1 MPIRMTGLNSGLNTE
16 SIVAAL
22 MSAQRTKQT
31 KVENKK
37 TKLEWKKELWTSM
50 NTKIYDFYTKSLS
63 KMRLKSNYMTK
74 AASSS
79 NTTKVVAKAS
89 TKAATGT
96 YTVKVNKLASTQAV
110 TSGKLNTVTV
120 KNDTNQDVE
129 VAATSETKLQD
140 LKDTNGNKTFTNG
153 TQIKIE
159 NDANKKTVYLDVD
172 ENTTIQDFLDKC
184 TSAGLTAT
192 FDEKQQR
199 FFINSE
205 KSGAGNA
212 FKITSSTITDLD
224 QQKATDDLKKKIGY
238 NNLSSSDKA
247 AVDTILYGMRN
258 NPTAAISAEDQTKLE
273 ELAAANA
280 ENEAS
285 QKANAYVRDTDAKTA
300 AQAQYNTDLSNWT
313 QIDNTPGI
321 TLEMDFL
328 NHRGQNLLV
337 GANQP
342 DIDKAREAVI
352 KNMTEAEFT
361 ENFDSKYKTKVD
373 SYMTTG
379 ISGKGSDYDFDNST
393 VRSTNAKTAVDSLIT
408 AYKSAFTS
416 TSAPTEDGTALA
428 ALGLSNITGEDVAE
442 KIEKIDPSTGK
453 PVIDPSTGKPE
464 MVKNGVGMVV
474 IAAKDTEVEYNGA
487 TLTSNTT
494 NISVSGLEL
503 EILGETEGETVNITV
518 TNDVSG
524 IYDTIKDFLSEYNA
538 LLKEMNSYY
547 NADSAKGYDVLSD
560 DEKEAMKDS
569 EVEKW
574 EDKIKDS
581 LLRRDSTLNSIIS
594 SFRNKMMGTFTASN
608 GRTYS
613 LSSIGI
619 STSGD
624 YAEGGLLHI
633 KGDEDDAE
641 YADDKNILKQM
652 LEEDP
657 DTVTEIF
664 THLTSNLY
672 EDLQK
677 KMSRTPLSSALTFY
691 NDKEMNSQL
700 SDYKTR
706 IAKLETKFNDME
718 DRYYKQFTAM
728 EKAMANMQS
737 QQNSLASYL
746 GG

>member
-22 MSAQRTKQT
+22 MSAQRTKMT

-37 TKLEWKKELWTSM
+37 TKLEWKKDIWSSL

-96 YTVKVNKLASTQAV
+96 YTVKVNKLASTQYV
-110 TSGKLNTVTV
+110 SSGKLNKV
-120 KNDTNQDVE
+120 KVDDGNGNQVD
-129 VAATSETKLQD
+129 ADATSKTKLKD
-140 LKDTNGNKTFTNG
+140 LKDTSGNPTFTNG

-159 NDANKKTVYLDVD
+159 NGANGQTVYLDVN
-172 ENTTIQDFLDKC
+172 EETTIQDFLDKC
-184 TSAGLTAT
+184 TSVGLTAT

-199 FFINSE
+199 LFLSSE
-205 KSGAGNA
+205 KSGEGNA
-212 FKITSSTITDLD
+212 FKITSSELSSN
-224 QQKATDDLKKKIGY
+224 QQQASNDLKTLVGY
-238 NNLSSSDKA
+238 KGLSSADK
-247 AVDTILYGMRN
+247 
-258 NPTAAISAEDQTKLE
+258 
-273 ELAAANA
+273 
-280 ENEAS
+280 
-285 QKANAYVRDTDAKTA
+285 
-300 AQAQYNTDLSNWT
+300 
-313 QIDNTPGI
+313 
-321 TLEMDFL
+321 
-328 NHRGQNLLV
+328 
-337 GANQP
+337 
-342 DIDKAREAVI
+342 
-352 KNMTEAEFT
+352 
-361 ENFDSKYKTKVD
+361 
-373 SYMTTG
+373 
-379 ISGKGSDYDFDNST
+379 ST
-393 VRSTNAKTAVDSLIT
+393 VDSLLAGLQNGTVTVADATQKLQEIGKAGVESDAEKKANRFYYDVANKAAGDALSAAAAAAGQSEADYLKANGYSNLDVTDSAAVAGAKASYIDNKTTELLGTQQYKNDIAAAIQNGISSTDVQNKLPGTPSTDDFLYTFDDIT
-408 AYKSAFTS
+408 TRTNNITNGIAIATQNYYTEMHANASDANASGSALASLGLTNF
-416 TSAPTEDGTALA
+416 DGTTEIKENDA
-428 ALGLSNITGEDVAE
+428 AN
-442 KIEKIDPSTGK
+442 
-453 PVIDPSTGKPE
+453 
-464 MVKNGVGMVV
+464 NGTGMVV

-503 EILGETEGETVNITV
+503 EILGTTEGETVNITV

-608 GRTYS
+608 GKTYS

-633 KGDEDDAE
+633 RGDEDDAE
-641 YADDKNILKQM
+641 YADEKNVLKQL

-657 DTVTEIF
+657 DAVTDVF
-664 THLTSNLY
+664 THLTESLY
-672 EDLQK
+672 TDLQN

-706 IAKLETKFNDME
+706 ISKLEAKFNEME

>member
-22 MSAQRTKQT
+22 MSAQRTKMT

-37 TKLEWKKELWTSM
+37 TKLEWKKDIWSSL

-96 YTVKVNKLASTQAV
+96 YTVKVNKLASTQYV
-110 TSGKLNTVTV
+110 SSGKLNKV
-120 KNDTNQDVE
+120 KVDDGNGNQVD
-129 VAATSETKLQD
+129 ADATSKTKLKD
-140 LKDTNGNKTFTNG
+140 LKDTSGNPTFTNG

-159 NDANKKTVYLDVD
+159 NGANGQTVYLDVN
-172 ENTTIQDFLDKC
+172 EETTIQDFLDKC
-184 TSAGLTAT
+184 TSVGLTAT

-199 FFINSE
+199 LFLSSE
-205 KSGAGNA
+205 KSGEGNA
-212 FKITSSTITDLD
+212 FKITSSELSSN
-224 QQKATDDLKKKIGY
+224 QQQASNDLKTLVGY
-238 NNLSSSDKA
+238 KGLSSADK
-247 AVDTILYGMRN
+247 
-258 NPTAAISAEDQTKLE
+258 
-273 ELAAANA
+273 
-280 ENEAS
+280 
-285 QKANAYVRDTDAKTA
+285 
-300 AQAQYNTDLSNWT
+300 
-313 QIDNTPGI
+313 
-321 TLEMDFL
+321 
-328 NHRGQNLLV
+328 
-337 GANQP
+337 
-342 DIDKAREAVI
+342 
-352 KNMTEAEFT
+352 
-361 ENFDSKYKTKVD
+361 
-373 SYMTTG
+373 
-379 ISGKGSDYDFDNST
+379 ST
-393 VRSTNAKTAVDSLIT
+393 VDSLLAGLQNGTVTVADATQKLQEIGKAGVESDAEKKANRFYYDVANKAAGDALSAAAADAGQSEADYLKANGYSNLDVTDSAAVAGAKASYIDNKTTELLGTQQYKDDIAAAIQNGISSADVQSKLPGTSSTDEFLYTFDDIT
-408 AYKSAFTS
+408 TRTNNITNGIATATQNYYKEMHDNASDANASGSALASLGLTNF
-416 TSAPTEDGTALA
+416 DGTTEIKENDA
-428 ALGLSNITGEDVAE
+428 AN
-442 KIEKIDPSTGK
+442 
-453 PVIDPSTGKPE
+453 
-464 MVKNGVGMVV
+464 NGTGMVV

-503 EILGETEGETVNITV
+503 EILGTTEGETVNITV

-608 GRTYS
+608 GKTYS

-633 KGDEDDAE
+633 RGDEDDAE
-641 YADDKNILKQM
+641 YADEKNVLKQL

-657 DTVTEIF
+657 DAVTDVF
-664 THLTSNLY
+664 THLTESLY
-672 EDLQK
+672 TDLQK

-706 IAKLETKFNDME
+706 ISKLEAKFNEME

>member
-22 MSAQRTKQT
+22 MSAQRTKMT

-37 TKLEWKKELWTSM
+37 TKLEWKKDIWSSL

-96 YTVKVNKLASTQAV
+96 YTVKVNKLASTQYV
-110 TSGKLNTVTV
+110 SSGKLNKV
-120 KNDTNQDVE
+120 KVDDGNGNQVD
-129 VAATSETKLQD
+129 ADATSKTKLKD
-140 LKDTNGNKTFTNG
+140 LKDTSGNPTFTNG

-159 NDANKKTVYLDVD
+159 NGANGQTVYLDVN
-172 ENTTIQDFLDKC
+172 EETTIQDFLDKC
-184 TSAGLTAT
+184 TSVGLTAT

-199 FFINSE
+199 LFLSSE
-205 KSGAGNA
+205 KSGEGNA
-212 FKITSSTITDLD
+212 FKITSSELSSN
-224 QQKATDDLKKKIGY
+224 QQQASNDLKTLVGY
-238 NNLSSSDKA
+238 KGLSSADK
-247 AVDTILYGMRN
+247 
-258 NPTAAISAEDQTKLE
+258 
-273 ELAAANA
+273 
-280 ENEAS
+280 
-285 QKANAYVRDTDAKTA
+285 
-300 AQAQYNTDLSNWT
+300 
-313 QIDNTPGI
+313 
-321 TLEMDFL
+321 
-328 NHRGQNLLV
+328 
-337 GANQP
+337 
-342 DIDKAREAVI
+342 
-352 KNMTEAEFT
+352 
-361 ENFDSKYKTKVD
+361 
-373 SYMTTG
+373 
-379 ISGKGSDYDFDNST
+379 ST
-393 VRSTNAKTAVDSLIT
+393 VDSLLAGLQNGTVTVADATQKLQEIGKAGVESDAEKKANRFYYDVANKAAGDALSAAAAAVGQSEANYLKANGYSNLDVTDSAAVAGAKASYIDNKTTELLGTQQYKDDIAAAIQNGISSTDVQNKLPGTSSTDEFLYTFDDIT
-408 AYKSAFTS
+408 TRTNNITNGIATATQNYYTEMHDNASNANASGSALASLGLTNF
-416 TSAPTEDGTALA
+416 DGTTEIKENDA
-428 ALGLSNITGEDVAE
+428 AN
-442 KIEKIDPSTGK
+442 
-453 PVIDPSTGKPE
+453 
-464 MVKNGVGMVV
+464 NGTGMVV

-503 EILGETEGETVNITV
+503 EILGTTEGETVNITV

-608 GRTYS
+608 GKTYS

-633 KGDEDDAE
+633 RGDEDDAE
-641 YADDKNILKQM
+641 YADEKNVLKQL

-657 DTVTEIF
+657 DAVTDVF
-664 THLTSNLY
+664 THLTESLY
-672 EDLQK
+672 TDLQN

-706 IAKLETKFNDME
+706 ISKLEAKFNEME

>member
-159 NDANKKTVYLDVD
+159 NDANGKKVYLDVD

-212 FKITSSTITDLD
+212 FKITSSTITDSG
-224 QQKATDDLKKKIGY
+224 QQTATDNLKKKIGY
-238 NNLSSSDKA
+238 SNLSSSDKA

-285 QKANAYVRDTDAKTA
+285 QKANAYVCDTDAKTA
-300 AQAQYNTDLSNWT
+300 AQTQYDNDLINWT

-321 TLEMDFL
+321 TKEMDFL
-328 NHRGQNLLV
+328 NHRGQNLS
-337 GANQP
+337 ASSTTAEFNEA
-342 DIDKAREAVI
+342 KEAVI
-352 KNMTEAEFT
+352 KNMTESEFT

-373 SYMTTG
+373 SYMTNG
-379 ISGKGSDYDFDNST
+379 ISGKGTDYDFDAAS
-393 VRSTNAKTAVDSLIT
+393 VRSANAKTAVDGLIT
-408 AYKSAFTS
+408 AYQTAFNNV
-416 TSAPTEDGTALA
+416 SAPTEDGSALA
-428 ALGLSNITGEDVAE
+428 ALGLSNVDGTAVSEQKDASGNILGT
-442 KIEKIDPSTGK
+442 
-453 PVIDPSTGKPE
+453 
-464 MVKNGVGMVV
+464 GMVV
-474 IAAKDTEVEYNGA
+474 IDAKDTEVEYNGA

>member
-22 MSAQRTKQT
+22 MSAQRTKMT

-37 TKLEWKKELWTSM
+37 TKLEWKKDIWSSL

-96 YTVKVNKLASTQAV
+96 YTVKVNKLASTQYV
-110 TSGKLNTVTV
+110 SSGKLNKV
-120 KNDTNQDVE
+120 KVDDGNGNQVD
-129 VAATSETKLQD
+129 ADATSKTKLKD
-140 LKDTNGNKTFTNG
+140 LKDTSGNPTFTNG

-159 NDANKKTVYLDVD
+159 NGANGQTVYLDVN
-172 ENTTIQDFLDKC
+172 EETTIQDFLDKC
-184 TSAGLTAT
+184 TSVGLTAT

-199 FFINSE
+199 LFLSSE
-205 KSGAGNA
+205 KSGEGNA
-212 FKITSSTITDLD
+212 FKITSSELSSN
-224 QQKATDDLKKKIGY
+224 QQQASNDLKTLVGY
-238 NNLSSSDKA
+238 KGLSSADK
-247 AVDTILYGMRN
+247 
-258 NPTAAISAEDQTKLE
+258 
-273 ELAAANA
+273 
-280 ENEAS
+280 
-285 QKANAYVRDTDAKTA
+285 
-300 AQAQYNTDLSNWT
+300 
-313 QIDNTPGI
+313 
-321 TLEMDFL
+321 
-328 NHRGQNLLV
+328 
-337 GANQP
+337 
-342 DIDKAREAVI
+342 
-352 KNMTEAEFT
+352 
-361 ENFDSKYKTKVD
+361 
-373 SYMTTG
+373 
-379 ISGKGSDYDFDNST
+379 ST
-393 VRSTNAKTAVDSLIT
+393 VDSLLAGLQNGTVTVADATQKLQEIGKAGVESDAEKKANRFYYDVANKAAGDALSAAAADAGQSEADYLNANGYSNLDVTDSAAVAGAKASYIDNKTTELLGTQQYKDDIAAAIQNGISSADVQSKLPGTPSTDEFLYTFDDIT
-408 AYKSAFTS
+408 TRTNNITNGIATATQNYYTEMHDNASDANASGSALASLGLTNF
-416 TSAPTEDGTALA
+416 DGTTEIKENDA
-428 ALGLSNITGEDVAE
+428 AN
-442 KIEKIDPSTGK
+442 
-453 PVIDPSTGKPE
+453 
-464 MVKNGVGMVV
+464 NGTGMVV

-503 EILGETEGETVNITV
+503 EILGTTEGETVNITV

-608 GRTYS
+608 GKTYS

-633 KGDEDDAE
+633 RGDEDDAE
-641 YADDKNILKQM
+641 YADEKNVLKQL

-657 DTVTEIF
+657 DAVTDVF
-664 THLTSNLY
+664 THLTESLY
-672 EDLQK
+672 TDLQK

-706 IAKLETKFNDME
+706 ISKLEAKFNEME

>member
-37 TKLEWKKELWTSM
+37 TKLEWKKDLWSSL

-110 TSGKLNTVTV
+110 TSGKLNKV
-120 KNDTNQDVE
+120 KVDDGNGNLVDAD
-129 VAATSETKLQD
+129 ATSKTKLVD
-140 LKDTNGNKTFTNG
+140 LKAKDSGGNLVSTFTNG
-153 TQIKIE
+153 TQIKVE
-159 NDANKKTVYLDVD
+159 NDANGKTVYLDVD

-184 TSAGLTAT
+184 TSARLTAT

-212 FKITSSTITDLD
+212 FKITSSTITDST
-224 QQKATDDLKKKIGY
+224 QQTATDNLKKEIGY
-238 NNLSSSDKA
+238 NNLSASDRV
-247 AVDTILYGMRN
+247 AVDTILAGMRD
-258 NPTAAISAEDQTKLE
+258 NPSATLSADAQTKLE

-280 ENEAS
+280 ETVAA
-285 QKANAYVRDTDAKTA
+285 QKANAYVYDTVAKPK
-300 AQAQYNTDLSNWT
+300 AQTDYNTELMNWT
-313 QIDNTPGI
+313 PIDTTVSPEI
-321 TLEMDFL
+321 DFL
-328 NHRGQNLLV
+328 NHRGQNLAA
-337 GANQP
+337 GA
-342 DIDKAREAVI
+342 DATEIAKAKEAVI
-352 KNMTEAEFT
+352 ENMARADFAE
-361 ENFDSKYKTKVD
+361 DPSSSYKTAID
-373 SYMTTG
+373 SYIQNGITG
-379 ISGKGSDYDFDNST
+379 QGADYNFSSAANRPNES
-393 VRSTNAKTAVDSLIT
+393 KTAVGNAIT
-408 AYKSAFTS
+408 AYTNAFTS
-416 TSAPTEDGTALA
+416 NPAPAEDGSALA
-428 ALGLSNITGEDVAE
+428 SLGLSNVDGTAVSEQKDESGNILGT
-442 KIEKIDPSTGK
+442 
-453 PVIDPSTGKPE
+453 
-464 MVKNGVGMVV
+464 GMVV
-474 IAAKDTEVEYNGA
+474 IDAKDTEVEYNGA
-487 TLTSNTT
+487 TLKSNTT
-494 NISVSGLEL
+494 NISVAGLDL

-641 YADDKNILKQM
+641 YADEKNVLKQM

-657 DTVTEIF
+657 DVVTEIF
-664 THLTSNLY
+664 THLTENLY
-672 EDLQK
+672 TDLQK

-706 IAKLETKFNDME
+706 ISKLEAKFNDME

>member
-22 MSAQRTKQT
+22 MSAQRTKMT

-37 TKLEWKKELWTSM
+37 TKLEWKKDIWSSL

-96 YTVKVNKLASTQAV
+96 YTVKVNKLASTQSV

-120 KNDTNQDVE
+120 KNDTGADTE
-129 VAATSETKLQD
+129 VAATSKTKLKD
-140 LKDTNGNKTFTNG
+140 LKDASGNKTFTNG

-159 NDANKKTVYLDVD
+159 NDANDKKVYLDVD
-172 ENTTIQDFLDKC
+172 DNTTIQDFLDKC

-199 FFINSE
+199 FFISSE

-212 FKITSSTITDLD
+212 FKITSSTITDNT
-224 QQKATDDLKKKIGY
+224 QQTAVDDLKKEIGY
-238 NNLSSSDKA
+238 SNLSASDRA
-247 AVDTILYGMRN
+247 AVDTILAGMRD
-258 NPTAAISAEDQTKLE
+258 NPGAALSADDQAKLE

-280 ENEAS
+280 ESVAS
-285 QKANAYVRDTDAKTA
+285 QKANAYVYDTVAKPK
-300 AQAQYNTDLSNWT
+300 AQTDYTNELTGWT
-313 QIDNTPGI
+313 QIDTTVSKEI
-321 TLEMDFL
+321 DFL
-328 NHRGQNLLV
+328 NHRGQNLSA
-337 GANQP
+337 GASA
-342 DIDKAREAVI
+342 DEIAKAKEAVI
-352 KNMTEAEFT
+352 ENMAKADFAE
-361 ENFDSKYKTKVD
+361 DPSSSYKTAID
-373 SYMTTG
+373 SYIQNG
-379 ISGKGSDYDFDNST
+379 IKGQEPDYDFS
-393 VRSTNAKTAVDSLIT
+393 SATNRPNESKTAVGNAIN

-416 TSAPTEDGTALA
+416 TAAPAEDGSALA
-428 ALGLSNITGEDVAE
+428 ALGLSNVDGTAVSEQKDAAGNILGT
-442 KIEKIDPSTGK
+442 
-453 PVIDPSTGKPE
+453 
-464 MVKNGVGMVV
+464 GMVV
-474 IAAKDTEVEYNGA
+474 IDAKDTEVEYNGA

-503 EILGETEGETVNITV
+503 EILGTTEGETVNITV

-608 GRTYS
+608 GKTYS

-633 KGDEDDAE
+633 RGDEDDAE
-641 YADDKNILKQM
+641 YADEKNVLKQL

-657 DTVTEIF
+657 DAVTDVF
-664 THLTSNLY
+664 THLTESLY
-672 EDLQK
+672 TDLQK

-706 IAKLETKFNDME
+706 ISKLEAKFNEME

>member
-22 MSAQRTKQT
+22 MSAQRTKMT

-37 TKLEWKKELWTSM
+37 TKLEWKKDIWSSL

-96 YTVKVNKLASTQAV
+96 YTVKVNKLASTQYV
-110 TSGKLNTVTV
+110 SSGKLNKV
-120 KNDTNQDVE
+120 KVDDGNGNQVD
-129 VAATSETKLQD
+129 ADATSKTKLKD
-140 LKDTNGNKTFTNG
+140 LKDTSGNPTFTNG

-159 NDANKKTVYLDVD
+159 NGANGQTVYLDVN
-172 ENTTIQDFLDKC
+172 EETTIQDFLDKC
-184 TSAGLTAT
+184 TSVGLTAT

-199 FFINSE
+199 LFLSSE
-205 KSGAGNA
+205 KSGEGNA
-212 FKITSSTITDLD
+212 FKITSSELSSN
-224 QQKATDDLKKKIGY
+224 QQQASNDLKTLVGY
-238 NNLSSSDKA
+238 KGLSSADK
-247 AVDTILYGMRN
+247 
-258 NPTAAISAEDQTKLE
+258 
-273 ELAAANA
+273 
-280 ENEAS
+280 
-285 QKANAYVRDTDAKTA
+285 
-300 AQAQYNTDLSNWT
+300 
-313 QIDNTPGI
+313 
-321 TLEMDFL
+321 
-328 NHRGQNLLV
+328 
-337 GANQP
+337 
-342 DIDKAREAVI
+342 
-352 KNMTEAEFT
+352 
-361 ENFDSKYKTKVD
+361 
-373 SYMTTG
+373 
-379 ISGKGSDYDFDNST
+379 ST
-393 VRSTNAKTAVDSLIT
+393 VDSLLAGLQNGTVTVADATQKLQEIGKAGVESDAEKKANRFYYDVANKAAGDALSAAAADAGQSEADYLKANGYSNLDVTDSAAVAGAKASYIDNKTTELLGTQQYKDDIAAAIQNGISSTDVQNKLPGTPSTDEFLYTFDDIT
-408 AYKSAFTS
+408 TRTNNITNRIATATQNYYKEMHDNASDANASGSALASLGLTNF
-416 TSAPTEDGTALA
+416 DGTTEIKENDA
-428 ALGLSNITGEDVAE
+428 AN
-442 KIEKIDPSTGK
+442 
-453 PVIDPSTGKPE
+453 
-464 MVKNGVGMVV
+464 NGTGMVV

-503 EILGETEGETVNITV
+503 EILGTTEGETVNITV

-608 GRTYS
+608 GKTYS

-633 KGDEDDAE
+633 RGDEDDAE
-641 YADDKNILKQM
+641 YADEKNVLKQL

-657 DTVTEIF
+657 DAVTDVF
-664 THLTSNLY
+664 THLTESLY
-672 EDLQK
+672 TDLQN

-706 IAKLETKFNDME
+706 ISKLEAKFNEME

>member
-22 MSAQRTKQT
+22 MSAQRTKMT

-37 TKLEWKKELWTSM
+37 TKLEWKKDIWSSL

-96 YTVKVNKLASTQAV
+96 YTVKVNKLASTQYV
-110 TSGKLNTVTV
+110 SSGKLNKV
-120 KNDTNQDVE
+120 KVDDGNGNQVD
-129 VAATSETKLQD
+129 ADATSKTKLKD
-140 LKDTNGNKTFTNG
+140 LKDTSGNPTFTNG

-159 NDANKKTVYLDVD
+159 NGANGQTVYLDVN
-172 ENTTIQDFLDKC
+172 EETTIQDFLDKC
-184 TSAGLTAT
+184 TSVGLTAT

-199 FFINSE
+199 LFLSSE
-205 KSGAGNA
+205 KSGEGNA
-212 FKITSSTITDLD
+212 FKITSSELSSN
-224 QQKATDDLKKKIGY
+224 QQQASNDLKTLVGY
-238 NNLSSSDKA
+238 KGLSSADK
-247 AVDTILYGMRN
+247 
-258 NPTAAISAEDQTKLE
+258 
-273 ELAAANA
+273 
-280 ENEAS
+280 
-285 QKANAYVRDTDAKTA
+285 
-300 AQAQYNTDLSNWT
+300 
-313 QIDNTPGI
+313 
-321 TLEMDFL
+321 
-328 NHRGQNLLV
+328 
-337 GANQP
+337 
-342 DIDKAREAVI
+342 
-352 KNMTEAEFT
+352 
-361 ENFDSKYKTKVD
+361 
-373 SYMTTG
+373 
-379 ISGKGSDYDFDNST
+379 ST
-393 VRSTNAKTAVDSLIT
+393 VDSLLAGLQNGTVTVVDATQKLQEIGKAGVESDAEKKANRFYYDVANKAAGDALSAAAAAAGQSEADYLKANGYSNLDVTDSAAVAGAKASYIDNKTTELLGTQQYKNDIAAAIQNGISSTDVQNKLPGTPSTDGFLYTFDDIT
-408 AYKSAFTS
+408 TRTNNITNGIAIATQNYYTEMHDNASDANASGSALASLGLTNF
-416 TSAPTEDGTALA
+416 DGTTEIKENDA
-428 ALGLSNITGEDVAE
+428 AN
-442 KIEKIDPSTGK
+442 
-453 PVIDPSTGKPE
+453 
-464 MVKNGVGMVV
+464 NGTGMVV

-503 EILGETEGETVNITV
+503 EILGTTEGETVNITV

-608 GRTYS
+608 GKTYS

-633 KGDEDDAE
+633 RGDEDDAE
-641 YADDKNILKQM
+641 YADEKNVLKQL

-657 DTVTEIF
+657 DAVTDVF
-664 THLTSNLY
+664 THLTESLY
-672 EDLQK
+672 TDLQN

-706 IAKLETKFNDME
+706 ISKLEAKFNEME

>member
-22 MSAQRTKQT
+22 MSAQRTKMT

-37 TKLEWKKELWTSM
+37 TKLEWKKDIWSSL

-96 YTVKVNKLASTQAV
+96 YTVKVNKLASTQYV
-110 TSGKLNTVTV
+110 SSGKLNKV
-120 KNDTNQDVE
+120 KVDDGNGNQVD
-129 VAATSETKLQD
+129 ADATSKTKLKD
-140 LKDTNGNKTFTNG
+140 LKDTSGNPTFTNG

-159 NDANKKTVYLDVD
+159 NGANGQTVYLDVN
-172 ENTTIQDFLDKC
+172 EETTIQDFLDKC
-184 TSAGLTAT
+184 TSVGLTAT

-199 FFINSE
+199 LFLSSE
-205 KSGAGNA
+205 KSGEGNA
-212 FKITSSTITDLD
+212 FKITSSELSSN
-224 QQKATDDLKKKIGY
+224 QQQASNDLKTLVGY
-238 NNLSSSDKA
+238 KGLSSADK
-247 AVDTILYGMRN
+247 
-258 NPTAAISAEDQTKLE
+258 
-273 ELAAANA
+273 
-280 ENEAS
+280 
-285 QKANAYVRDTDAKTA
+285 
-300 AQAQYNTDLSNWT
+300 
-313 QIDNTPGI
+313 
-321 TLEMDFL
+321 
-328 NHRGQNLLV
+328 
-337 GANQP
+337 
-342 DIDKAREAVI
+342 
-352 KNMTEAEFT
+352 
-361 ENFDSKYKTKVD
+361 
-373 SYMTTG
+373 
-379 ISGKGSDYDFDNST
+379 ST
-393 VRSTNAKTAVDSLIT
+393 VDSLLAGLQNGTVTVADATQKLQEIGKAGVESDAEKKANRFYYDVANKAAGDALSAAAAAAGQSEADYLKANGYSNLDVTDSAAVAGAKASYIDNKTTELLGTQQYKDDIAAAIQNGISSTDVQNKLPGTPSTDEFLYTFDDIT
-408 AYKSAFTS
+408 TRTNNITNRIATATQNYYKEMHDNASDANASGSALASLGLTNF
-416 TSAPTEDGTALA
+416 DGTTEIKENDA
-428 ALGLSNITGEDVAE
+428 AN
-442 KIEKIDPSTGK
+442 
-453 PVIDPSTGKPE
+453 
-464 MVKNGVGMVV
+464 NGTGMVV

-503 EILGETEGETVNITV
+503 EILGTTEGETVNITV

-608 GRTYS
+608 GKTYS

-633 KGDEDDAE
+633 RGDEDDAE
-641 YADDKNILKQM
+641 YADEKNVLKQL

-657 DTVTEIF
+657 DAVTDVF
-664 THLTSNLY
+664 THLTESLY
-672 EDLQK
+672 TDLQN

-706 IAKLETKFNDME
+706 ISKLEAKFNEME

>member
-22 MSAQRTKQT
+22 MSAQRTKMT

-37 TKLEWKKELWTSM
+37 TKLEWKKDIWSSL

-96 YTVKVNKLASTQAV
+96 YTVKVNKLASTQYV
-110 TSGKLNTVTV
+110 SSGKLNKV
-120 KNDTNQDVE
+120 KVDDGNGNQVD
-129 VAATSETKLQD
+129 ADATSKTKLKD
-140 LKDTNGNKTFTNG
+140 LKDTSGNPTFTNG

-159 NDANKKTVYLDVD
+159 NGANGQTVYLDVN
-172 ENTTIQDFLDKC
+172 EETTIQDFLDKC
-184 TSAGLTAT
+184 TSVGLTAT

-199 FFINSE
+199 LFLSSE
-205 KSGAGNA
+205 KSGEGNA
-212 FKITSSTITDLD
+212 FKITSSELSSN
-224 QQKATDDLKKKIGY
+224 QQQASNDLKTLVGY
-238 NNLSSSDKA
+238 KGLSSADK
-247 AVDTILYGMRN
+247 
-258 NPTAAISAEDQTKLE
+258 
-273 ELAAANA
+273 
-280 ENEAS
+280 
-285 QKANAYVRDTDAKTA
+285 
-300 AQAQYNTDLSNWT
+300 
-313 QIDNTPGI
+313 
-321 TLEMDFL
+321 
-328 NHRGQNLLV
+328 
-337 GANQP
+337 
-342 DIDKAREAVI
+342 
-352 KNMTEAEFT
+352 
-361 ENFDSKYKTKVD
+361 
-373 SYMTTG
+373 
-379 ISGKGSDYDFDNST
+379 ST
-393 VRSTNAKTAVDSLIT
+393 VDSLLAGLQNGTVTVADATQKLQEIGKAGVESDAEKKANRFYYDVANKAAGDALSAAASAAGQSEADYLKANGYSNLDVTDSAAVAGAKASYIDNKTTELLGTQQYKDDIAAAIQNGISSTDVQNKLPGTPSTDEFLYTFDDIT
-408 AYKSAFTS
+408 TRTNNITNGIATATQNYYTEMHDNASDANASGSALASLGLTNF
-416 TSAPTEDGTALA
+416 DGTTEIKENDA
-428 ALGLSNITGEDVAE
+428 AN
-442 KIEKIDPSTGK
+442 
-453 PVIDPSTGKPE
+453 
-464 MVKNGVGMVV
+464 NGTGMVV

-503 EILGETEGETVNITV
+503 EILGTTEGETVNITV

-608 GRTYS
+608 GKTYS

-633 KGDEDDAE
+633 RGDEDDAE
-641 YADDKNILKQM
+641 YADEKNVLKQL

-657 DTVTEIF
+657 DAVTDVF
-664 THLTSNLY
+664 THLTESLY
-672 EDLQK
+672 TDLQN

-706 IAKLETKFNDME
+706 ISKLEAKFNEME

>member
-22 MSAQRTKQT
+22 MSAQRTKMT

-37 TKLEWKKELWTSM
+37 TKLEWKKDIWSSL

-96 YTVKVNKLASTQAV
+96 YTVKVNKLASTQYV
-110 TSGKLNTVTV
+110 SSGKLNKV
-120 KNDTNQDVE
+120 KVDDGNGNQVD
-129 VAATSETKLQD
+129 ADATSKTKLKD
-140 LKDTNGNKTFTNG
+140 LKDTSGNPTFTNG

-159 NDANKKTVYLDVD
+159 NGANGQTVYLDVN
-172 ENTTIQDFLDKC
+172 EETTIQDFLDKC
-184 TSAGLTAT
+184 TSVGLTAT

-199 FFINSE
+199 LFLSSE
-205 KSGAGNA
+205 KSGEGNA
-212 FKITSSTITDLD
+212 FKITSSELSSD
-224 QQKATDDLKKKIGY
+224 QQQASNDLKTLVGY
-238 NNLSSSDKA
+238 KGLSSADK
-247 AVDTILYGMRN
+247 
-258 NPTAAISAEDQTKLE
+258 
-273 ELAAANA
+273 
-280 ENEAS
+280 
-285 QKANAYVRDTDAKTA
+285 
-300 AQAQYNTDLSNWT
+300 
-313 QIDNTPGI
+313 
-321 TLEMDFL
+321 
-328 NHRGQNLLV
+328 
-337 GANQP
+337 
-342 DIDKAREAVI
+342 
-352 KNMTEAEFT
+352 
-361 ENFDSKYKTKVD
+361 
-373 SYMTTG
+373 
-379 ISGKGSDYDFDNST
+379 ST
-393 VRSTNAKTAVDSLIT
+393 VDSLLAGLQNGTVTVADATQKLQEIGKAGVESDAEKKANRFYYDVANKAAGDALSAAAADAGQSEADYLKANGYSNLDVTDSAAVAGAKASYIDNKTTELLGTQQYKDDIAAAIQNGISSTDVQNKLPGTPSTDEFLYTFDDIT
-408 AYKSAFTS
+408 TRTNNITNGIATATQNYYTEMHDNASDANASGSALASLGLTNF
-416 TSAPTEDGTALA
+416 DGTTEIKENDA
-428 ALGLSNITGEDVAE
+428 AN
-442 KIEKIDPSTGK
+442 
-453 PVIDPSTGKPE
+453 
-464 MVKNGVGMVV
+464 NGTGMVV

-503 EILGETEGETVNITV
+503 EILGTTEGETVNITV

-608 GRTYS
+608 GKTYS

-633 KGDEDDAE
+633 RGDEDDAE
-641 YADDKNILKQM
+641 YADEKNVLKQL

-657 DTVTEIF
+657 DAVTDVF
-664 THLTSNLY
+664 THLTESLY
-672 EDLQK
+672 TDLQK

-706 IAKLETKFNDME
+706 ISKLEAKFNEME

>member
-22 MSAQRTKQT
+22 MSAQRTKMT

-37 TKLEWKKELWTSM
+37 TKLEWKKDIWSSL

-96 YTVKVNKLASTQAV
+96 YTVKVNKLASTQYV
-110 TSGKLNTVTV
+110 SSGKLNKV
-120 KNDTNQDVE
+120 KVDDGNGNQVD
-129 VAATSETKLQD
+129 ADATSKTKLKD
-140 LKDTNGNKTFTNG
+140 LKDTSGNPTFTNG

-159 NDANKKTVYLDVD
+159 NGANGQTVYLDVN
-172 ENTTIQDFLDKC
+172 EETTIQDFLDKC
-184 TSAGLTAT
+184 TSVGLTAT

-199 FFINSE
+199 LFLSSE
-205 KSGAGNA
+205 KSGEGNA
-212 FKITSSTITDLD
+212 FKITSSELSSN
-224 QQKATDDLKKKIGY
+224 QQQASNDLKTLVGY
-238 NNLSSSDKA
+238 KGLSSADK
-247 AVDTILYGMRN
+247 
-258 NPTAAISAEDQTKLE
+258 
-273 ELAAANA
+273 
-280 ENEAS
+280 
-285 QKANAYVRDTDAKTA
+285 
-300 AQAQYNTDLSNWT
+300 
-313 QIDNTPGI
+313 
-321 TLEMDFL
+321 
-328 NHRGQNLLV
+328 
-337 GANQP
+337 
-342 DIDKAREAVI
+342 
-352 KNMTEAEFT
+352 
-361 ENFDSKYKTKVD
+361 
-373 SYMTTG
+373 
-379 ISGKGSDYDFDNST
+379 ST
-393 VRSTNAKTAVDSLIT
+393 VDSLLAGLQNGTVTVADATQKLQEIGKAGVESDAEKKANRFYYDVANKAAGDALSAAAAAIQNGISSTDVQNKLPGTPSTDEFLYTFDDIT
-408 AYKSAFTS
+408 TRTNNITNGIATATQNYYTEMHDNASDANASGSALASLGLTNF
-416 TSAPTEDGTALA
+416 DGTTEIKENDA
-428 ALGLSNITGEDVAE
+428 AN
-442 KIEKIDPSTGK
+442 
-453 PVIDPSTGKPE
+453 
-464 MVKNGVGMVV
+464 NGTGMVV

-503 EILGETEGETVNITV
+503 EILGTTEGETVNITV

-608 GRTYS
+608 GKTYS

-633 KGDEDDAE
+633 RGDEDDAE
-641 YADDKNILKQM
+641 YADEKNVLKQL

-657 DTVTEIF
+657 DAVTDVF
-664 THLTSNLY
+664 THLTESLY
-672 EDLQK
+672 TDLQK

-706 IAKLETKFNDME
+706 ISKLEAKFNEME

>member
-37 TKLEWKKELWTSM
+37 TKLEWKKDLWSSL

-96 YTVKVNKLASTQAV
+96 YTVKVNKLASTQYV
-110 TSGKLNTVTV
+110 SSGKLNKV
-120 KNDTNQDVE
+120 KVDDGNGNLVDAD
-129 VAATSETKLQD
+129 ATSKTKLTD
-140 LKDTNGNKTFTNG
+140 LKDKNGNPTFTNG

-159 NDANKKTVYLDVD
+159 NGANGKEVYLDVNGD
-172 ENTTIQDFLDKC
+172 TTIQDFLDKC
-184 TSAGLTAT
+184 TSAGISAT

-199 FFINSE
+199 LFISSE
-205 KSGAGNA
+205 KSGEGNA
-212 FKITSSTITDLD
+212 FKITASELDST
-224 QQKATDDLKKKIGY
+224 QQTVTNALKDNIGY

-247 AVDTILYGMRN
+247 AVDTILASIREGN
-258 NPTAAISAEDQTKLE
+258 TISSDDQTKLE

-285 QKANAYVRDTDAKTA
+285 RKASAFVYKDAEQKATT
-300 AQAQYNTDLSNWT
+300 QYTNDLTGWT
-313 QIDNTPGI
+313 QIDT
-321 TLEMDFL
+321 TLTDKEVDFL
-328 NHRGQNLLV
+328 NHRGYNLSNASTTAEIEAAKKEYI
-337 GANQP
+337 ANQAKADFAEDP
-342 DIDKAREAVI
+342 GSVYKNKIDSLI
-352 KNMTEAEFT
+352 Q
-361 ENFDSKYKTKVD
+361 SGI
-373 SYMTTG
+373 TG
-379 ISGKGSDYDFDNST
+379 QGTDYDFSSAANRPNES
-393 VRSTNAKTAVDSLIT
+393 KTAVGNAIT
-408 AYKSAFTS
+408 NYANAFS
-416 TSAPTEDGTALA
+416 SGAPAANGSSLA
-428 ALGLSNITGEDVAE
+428 ALGLTNFDGTTEIKENDAAN
-442 KIEKIDPSTGK
+442 
-453 PVIDPSTGKPE
+453 
-464 MVKNGVGMVV
+464 NGTGMVV

-503 EILGETEGETVNITV
+503 EILGTTEGETVNITV

-633 KGDEDDAE
+633 RGDEDDAE
-641 YADDKNILKQM
+641 YADEKNVLKQL

-657 DTVTEIF
+657 DAVTDVF
-664 THLTSNLY
+664 THLTENLY
-672 EDLQK
+672 TDLQK

-706 IAKLETKFNDME
+706 IAKLESKFNDME

>member
-22 MSAQRTKQT
+22 MSAQRTKMT

-37 TKLEWKKELWTSM
+37 TKLEWKKDIWSSL

-96 YTVKVNKLASTQAV
+96 YTVKVNKLASTQYV
-110 TSGKLNTVTV
+110 SSGKLNKV
-120 KNDTNQDVE
+120 KVDDGNGNQVD
-129 VAATSETKLQD
+129 ADATSKTKLKD
-140 LKDTNGNKTFTNG
+140 LKDTSGNPTFTNG

-159 NDANKKTVYLDVD
+159 NGANGQTVYLDVN
-172 ENTTIQDFLDKC
+172 EETTIQDFLDKC
-184 TSAGLTAT
+184 TSVGLTAT

-199 FFINSE
+199 LFLSSE
-205 KSGAGNA
+205 KSGEGNA
-212 FKITSSTITDLD
+212 FKITSSELSSN
-224 QQKATDDLKKKIGY
+224 QQQASNDLKTLVGY
-238 NNLSSSDKA
+238 KGLSSADK
-247 AVDTILYGMRN
+247 
-258 NPTAAISAEDQTKLE
+258 
-273 ELAAANA
+273 
-280 ENEAS
+280 
-285 QKANAYVRDTDAKTA
+285 
-300 AQAQYNTDLSNWT
+300 
-313 QIDNTPGI
+313 
-321 TLEMDFL
+321 
-328 NHRGQNLLV
+328 
-337 GANQP
+337 
-342 DIDKAREAVI
+342 
-352 KNMTEAEFT
+352 
-361 ENFDSKYKTKVD
+361 
-373 SYMTTG
+373 
-379 ISGKGSDYDFDNST
+379 ST
-393 VRSTNAKTAVDSLIT
+393 VDSLLAGLQNGTVTVADATQKLQEIGKAGVESDAEKKANRFYYDVANKAAGDALSAAAAAAGQSEADYLKANGYSNLDVTDSAAVAGAKASYIDNKTTELLGTQQYKDDIAAAIQNGISSADVLSKLPGTPSTDEFLYTFDDIT
-408 AYKSAFTS
+408 TRTNNITNGIATATQNYYTEMHDNASDANASGSALASLGLTNF
-416 TSAPTEDGTALA
+416 DGTTEIKENDA
-428 ALGLSNITGEDVAE
+428 AN
-442 KIEKIDPSTGK
+442 
-453 PVIDPSTGKPE
+453 
-464 MVKNGVGMVV
+464 NGTGMVV

-503 EILGETEGETVNITV
+503 EILGTTEGETVNITV

-608 GRTYS
+608 GKTYS

-633 KGDEDDAE
+633 RGDEDDAE
-641 YADDKNILKQM
+641 YADEKNVLKQL

-657 DTVTEIF
+657 DAVTDVF
-664 THLTSNLY
+664 THLTESLY
-672 EDLQK
+672 TDLQN

-706 IAKLETKFNDME
+706 ISKLEAKFNEME

>member
-22 MSAQRTKQT
+22 MSAQRTKMT

-37 TKLEWKKELWTSM
+37 TKLEWKKDIWSSL

-96 YTVKVNKLASTQAV
+96 YTVKVNKLASTQYV
-110 TSGKLNTVTV
+110 SSGKLNKV
-120 KNDTNQDVE
+120 KVDDGNGNQVD
-129 VAATSETKLQD
+129 ADATSKTKLKD
-140 LKDTNGNKTFTNG
+140 LKDTSGNPTFTNG

-159 NDANKKTVYLDVD
+159 NGANGQTVYLDVN
-172 ENTTIQDFLDKC
+172 EETTIQDFLDKC
-184 TSAGLTAT
+184 TSVGLTAT

-199 FFINSE
+199 LFLSSE
-205 KSGAGNA
+205 KSGEGNA
-212 FKITSSTITDLD
+212 FKITSSELSSN
-224 QQKATDDLKKKIGY
+224 QQQASNDLKTLVGY
-238 NNLSSSDKA
+238 KGLSSADK
-247 AVDTILYGMRN
+247 
-258 NPTAAISAEDQTKLE
+258 
-273 ELAAANA
+273 
-280 ENEAS
+280 
-285 QKANAYVRDTDAKTA
+285 
-300 AQAQYNTDLSNWT
+300 
-313 QIDNTPGI
+313 
-321 TLEMDFL
+321 
-328 NHRGQNLLV
+328 
-337 GANQP
+337 
-342 DIDKAREAVI
+342 
-352 KNMTEAEFT
+352 
-361 ENFDSKYKTKVD
+361 
-373 SYMTTG
+373 
-379 ISGKGSDYDFDNST
+379 ST
-393 VRSTNAKTAVDSLIT
+393 VDSLLAGLQNGTVTVADATQKLQEIGKAGVESDAEKKANRFYYDVANKAAGDALSAAAAAAGQSEADYLKANGYSNLDVTDSAAVAGAKASYIDNKTTELLGTQQYKDDIAAAIQNGISSTDVQNKLPGTPSTDEFLYTFDDIT
-408 AYKSAFTS
+408 TRTNNITNRIATATQNYYTEMHDNASDANAFGSALASLGLTNF
-416 TSAPTEDGTALA
+416 DGTTEIKENDA
-428 ALGLSNITGEDVAE
+428 AN
-442 KIEKIDPSTGK
+442 
-453 PVIDPSTGKPE
+453 
-464 MVKNGVGMVV
+464 NGTGMVV

-503 EILGETEGETVNITV
+503 EILGTTEGETVNITV

-608 GRTYS
+608 GKTYS

-633 KGDEDDAE
+633 RGDEDDAE
-641 YADDKNILKQM
+641 YADEKNVLKQL

-657 DTVTEIF
+657 DAVTDVF
-664 THLTSNLY
+664 THLTESLY
-672 EDLQK
+672 TDLQN

-706 IAKLETKFNDME
+706 ISKLEAKFNEME

>member
-1 MPIRMTGLNSGLNTE
+1 M
-16 SIVAAL
+16 
-22 MSAQRTKQT
+22 
-31 KVENKK
+31 
-37 TKLEWKKELWTSM
+37 
-50 NTKIYDFYTKSLS
+50 
-63 KMRLKSNYMTK
+63 
-74 AASSS
+74 
-79 NTTKVVAKAS
+79 
-89 TKAATGT
+89 
-96 YTVKVNKLASTQAV
+96 
-110 TSGKLNTVTV
+110 
-120 KNDTNQDVE
+120 
-129 VAATSETKLQD
+129 
-140 LKDTNGNKTFTNG
+140 
-153 TQIKIE
+153 
-159 NDANKKTVYLDVD
+159 
-172 ENTTIQDFLDKC
+172 DKC
-184 TSAGLTAT
+184 TSVGLTAT

-199 FFINSE
+199 LFLSSE
-205 KSGAGNA
+205 KSGEGNA
-212 FKITSSTITDLD
+212 FKITSSELSSN
-224 QQKATDDLKKKIGY
+224 QQQASNDLKTLVGY
-238 NNLSSSDKA
+238 KGLSSADK
-247 AVDTILYGMRN
+247 
-258 NPTAAISAEDQTKLE
+258 
-273 ELAAANA
+273 
-280 ENEAS
+280 
-285 QKANAYVRDTDAKTA
+285 
-300 AQAQYNTDLSNWT
+300 
-313 QIDNTPGI
+313 
-321 TLEMDFL
+321 
-328 NHRGQNLLV
+328 
-337 GANQP
+337 
-342 DIDKAREAVI
+342 
-352 KNMTEAEFT
+352 
-361 ENFDSKYKTKVD
+361 
-373 SYMTTG
+373 
-379 ISGKGSDYDFDNST
+379 ST
-393 VRSTNAKTAVDSLIT
+393 VDSLLAGLQNGTVTVADATQKLQEIGKAGVESDAEKKANRFYYDVANKAAGDALSAAVAASGKSEAEYLKANGYSNLDVTDSAAVAGAKASYIDNKTTELLGTQQYKDDIAAAIQNGISSADVHSKLPGTPSTDEFLYTFDDIT
-408 AYKSAFTS
+408 TRTTNITNGIAKATQKYYTEMHDNASDANASGSALASLGLTNF
-416 TSAPTEDGTALA
+416 DGTTEIKENDA
-428 ALGLSNITGEDVAE
+428 AN
-442 KIEKIDPSTGK
+442 
-453 PVIDPSTGKPE
+453 
-464 MVKNGVGMVV
+464 NGTGMVV

-503 EILGETEGETVNITV
+503 EILGTTEGETVNITV

-608 GRTYS
+608 GKTYS

-633 KGDEDDAE
+633 RGDEDDAE
-641 YADDKNILKQM
+641 YADEKNVLKQL

-657 DTVTEIF
+657 DAVTDVF
-664 THLTSNLY
+664 THLTESLY
-672 EDLQK
+672 TDLQK

-706 IAKLETKFNDME
+706 ISKLEAKFNEME

>member
-22 MSAQRTKQT
+22 MSAQRTKMT

-37 TKLEWKKELWTSM
+37 TKLEWKKDIWSSL

-96 YTVKVNKLASTQAV
+96 YTVKVNKLASTQSV

-120 KNDTNQDVE
+120 KNDTGADTE
-129 VAATSETKLQD
+129 VAATSKTKLKD
-140 LKDTNGNKTFTNG
+140 LKDASGNKTFTNG

-159 NDANKKTVYLDVD
+159 NDANDKKVYLDVD
-172 ENTTIQDFLDKC
+172 DNTTIQDFLDKC

-199 FFINSE
+199 FFISSE

-212 FKITSSTITDLD
+212 FKITSSTITDNT
-224 QQKATDDLKKKIGY
+224 QQTAVDDLKKEIGY
-238 NNLSSSDKA
+238 SNLSASDRA
-247 AVDTILYGMRN
+247 AVDTILAGMRD
-258 NPTAAISAEDQTKLE
+258 NPGAALSADDQAKLE

-280 ENEAS
+280 ESVAS
-285 QKANAYVRDTDAKTA
+285 QKANAYVYDTVAKPK
-300 AQAQYNTDLSNWT
+300 AQTDYTNELTGWT
-313 QIDNTPGI
+313 QIDTTVSKEI
-321 TLEMDFL
+321 DFL
-328 NHRGQNLLV
+328 NHRGQNLSA
-337 GANQP
+337 GASA
-342 DIDKAREAVI
+342 DEIAKAKEAVI
-352 KNMTEAEFT
+352 ENMAKADFAE
-361 ENFDSKYKTKVD
+361 DPSSSYKTAID
-373 SYMTTG
+373 SYIQNGITG
-379 ISGKGSDYDFDNST
+379 QGPDYDFS
-393 VRSTNAKTAVDSLIT
+393 SATNRPNESKTAVGNAIN

-416 TSAPTEDGTALA
+416 TAAPAEDGSALA
-428 ALGLSNITGEDVAE
+428 ALGLSNVDGTAVSEQKDAAGNILGT
-442 KIEKIDPSTGK
+442 
-453 PVIDPSTGKPE
+453 
-464 MVKNGVGMVV
+464 GMVV

-503 EILGETEGETVNITV
+503 EILGTTEGETVNITV

-608 GRTYS
+608 GKTYS

-633 KGDEDDAE
+633 RGDEDDAE
-641 YADDKNILKQM
+641 YADEKNVLKQL

-657 DTVTEIF
+657 DAVTDVF
-664 THLTSNLY
+664 THLTESLY
-672 EDLQK
+672 TDLQK

-706 IAKLETKFNDME
+706 ISKLEAKFNEME

>member
-22 MSAQRTKQT
+22 MSAQRTKMT

-37 TKLEWKKELWTSM
+37 TKLEWKKDIWSSL

-96 YTVKVNKLASTQAV
+96 YTVKVNKLASTQYV
-110 TSGKLNTVTV
+110 SSGKLNKV
-120 KNDTNQDVE
+120 KVDDGNGNQVD
-129 VAATSETKLQD
+129 ADATSKTKLKD
-140 LKDTNGNKTFTNG
+140 LKDTSGNPTFTNG

-159 NDANKKTVYLDVD
+159 NGANGQTVYLDVN
-172 ENTTIQDFLDKC
+172 EETTIQDFLDKC
-184 TSAGLTAT
+184 TSVGLTAT

-199 FFINSE
+199 LFLSSE
-205 KSGAGNA
+205 KSGEGNA
-212 FKITSSTITDLD
+212 FKITSSELSSN
-224 QQKATDDLKKKIGY
+224 QQQASNDLKTLVGY
-238 NNLSSSDKA
+238 KGLSSADK
-247 AVDTILYGMRN
+247 
-258 NPTAAISAEDQTKLE
+258 
-273 ELAAANA
+273 
-280 ENEAS
+280 
-285 QKANAYVRDTDAKTA
+285 
-300 AQAQYNTDLSNWT
+300 
-313 QIDNTPGI
+313 
-321 TLEMDFL
+321 
-328 NHRGQNLLV
+328 
-337 GANQP
+337 
-342 DIDKAREAVI
+342 
-352 KNMTEAEFT
+352 
-361 ENFDSKYKTKVD
+361 
-373 SYMTTG
+373 
-379 ISGKGSDYDFDNST
+379 ST
-393 VRSTNAKTAVDSLIT
+393 VDSLLAGLQNGTVTVADATQKLQEIGKAGVESDAEKKANRFYYDVANKAAGDALSAAAADAGQSEADYLKANGYSNLDVTDSAAVAEAKASYIDNKTTELLGTQQYKDDIAAAIQNGISSADVQSKFPGTSSTDEFLYTFDDIT
-408 AYKSAFTS
+408 TRTTNITNGIATATQKYYTEMHDNASDANASGSALASLGLTNF
-416 TSAPTEDGTALA
+416 DGTTEIKENDA
-428 ALGLSNITGEDVAE
+428 AN
-442 KIEKIDPSTGK
+442 
-453 PVIDPSTGKPE
+453 
-464 MVKNGVGMVV
+464 NGTGMVV

-503 EILGETEGETVNITV
+503 EILGTTEGETVNITV

-608 GRTYS
+608 GKTYS

-633 KGDEDDAE
+633 RGDEDDAE
-641 YADDKNILKQM
+641 YADEKNVLKQL

-657 DTVTEIF
+657 DAVTDVF
-664 THLTSNLY
+664 THLTESLY
-672 EDLQK
+672 TDLQK

-706 IAKLETKFNDME
+706 ISKLEAKFNEME

>member
-22 MSAQRTKQT
+22 MSAQRTKMT

-37 TKLEWKKELWTSM
+37 TKLEWKKDIWSSL

-96 YTVKVNKLASTQAV
+96 YTVKVNKLASTQYV
-110 TSGKLNTVTV
+110 SSGKLNKV
-120 KNDTNQDVE
+120 KVDDGNGNQVD
-129 VAATSETKLQD
+129 ADATSKTKLKD
-140 LKDTNGNKTFTNG
+140 LKDTSGNPTFTNG

-159 NDANKKTVYLDVD
+159 NGANGQTVYLDVN
-172 ENTTIQDFLDKC
+172 EETTIQDFLDKC
-184 TSAGLTAT
+184 TSVGLTAT

-199 FFINSE
+199 LFLSSE
-205 KSGAGNA
+205 KSGEGNA
-212 FKITSSTITDLD
+212 FKITSSELSSN
-224 QQKATDDLKKKIGY
+224 QQQASNDLKTLVGY
-238 NNLSSSDKA
+238 KGLSSADK
-247 AVDTILYGMRN
+247 
-258 NPTAAISAEDQTKLE
+258 
-273 ELAAANA
+273 
-280 ENEAS
+280 
-285 QKANAYVRDTDAKTA
+285 
-300 AQAQYNTDLSNWT
+300 
-313 QIDNTPGI
+313 
-321 TLEMDFL
+321 
-328 NHRGQNLLV
+328 
-337 GANQP
+337 
-342 DIDKAREAVI
+342 
-352 KNMTEAEFT
+352 
-361 ENFDSKYKTKVD
+361 
-373 SYMTTG
+373 
-379 ISGKGSDYDFDNST
+379 ST
-393 VRSTNAKTAVDSLIT
+393 VDSLLAGLQNGTVTVADATQKLQEIGKAGVESDAEKKANRFYYDVANKAAGDALSAAAADAGQSEADYLKANGYSNLDVTDSAAVAGAKASYIDNKTTELLGTQQYKDDIAAAIQNGISSTDVQNKLPGTPSTDEFLYTFDDIT
-408 AYKSAFTS
+408 TRTTNITNGIATATQKYYTEMHDNASDANASGSALASLGLTNF
-416 TSAPTEDGTALA
+416 DGTTEIKENDA
-428 ALGLSNITGEDVAE
+428 AN
-442 KIEKIDPSTGK
+442 
-453 PVIDPSTGKPE
+453 
-464 MVKNGVGMVV
+464 NGTGMVV

-503 EILGETEGETVNITV
+503 EILGTTEGETVNITV

-608 GRTYS
+608 GKTYS

-633 KGDEDDAE
+633 RGDEDDAE
-641 YADDKNILKQM
+641 YADEKNVLKQL

-657 DTVTEIF
+657 DAVTDVF
-664 THLTSNLY
+664 THLTESLY
-672 EDLQK
+672 TDLQK

-706 IAKLETKFNDME
+706 ISKLEAKFNEME

>member
-22 MSAQRTKQT
+22 MSAQRTKMT

-37 TKLEWKKELWTSM
+37 TKLEWKKDIWSSL

-96 YTVKVNKLASTQAV
+96 YTVKVNKLASTQYV
-110 TSGKLNTVTV
+110 SSGKLNKV
-120 KNDTNQDVE
+120 KVDDGNGNQVD
-129 VAATSETKLQD
+129 ADATSKTKLKD
-140 LKDTNGNKTFTNG
+140 LKDTSGNPTFTNG

-159 NDANKKTVYLDVD
+159 NGANGQTVYLDVN
-172 ENTTIQDFLDKC
+172 EETTIQDFLDKC
-184 TSAGLTAT
+184 TSVGLTAT

-199 FFINSE
+199 LFLSSE
-205 KSGAGNA
+205 KSGEGNA
-212 FKITSSTITDLD
+212 FKITSSELSSN
-224 QQKATDDLKKKIGY
+224 QQQASNDLKTLVGY
-238 NNLSSSDKA
+238 KGLSSADK
-247 AVDTILYGMRN
+247 
-258 NPTAAISAEDQTKLE
+258 
-273 ELAAANA
+273 
-280 ENEAS
+280 
-285 QKANAYVRDTDAKTA
+285 
-300 AQAQYNTDLSNWT
+300 
-313 QIDNTPGI
+313 
-321 TLEMDFL
+321 
-328 NHRGQNLLV
+328 
-337 GANQP
+337 
-342 DIDKAREAVI
+342 
-352 KNMTEAEFT
+352 
-361 ENFDSKYKTKVD
+361 
-373 SYMTTG
+373 
-379 ISGKGSDYDFDNST
+379 ST
-393 VRSTNAKTAVDSLIT
+393 VDSLLAGLQNGTVTVADATQKLQEIGKAGVESDAEKKANRFYYDVANKAAGDALSAAAAGQSEADYLKANGYSNLDVTDSAAVAGAKASYIDNKTTELLGTQQYKDDIAAAIQNGISSTDVQNKLPGTPSTDEFLYTFDDIT
-408 AYKSAFTS
+408 TRTNNITNGIATATQNYYTEMHDNASDANASGSALASLGLTNF
-416 TSAPTEDGTALA
+416 DGTTEIKENDA
-428 ALGLSNITGEDVAE
+428 AN
-442 KIEKIDPSTGK
+442 
-453 PVIDPSTGKPE
+453 
-464 MVKNGVGMVV
+464 NGTGMVV

-503 EILGETEGETVNITV
+503 EILGTTEGETVNITV

-608 GRTYS
+608 GKTYS

-633 KGDEDDAE
+633 RGDEDDAE
-641 YADDKNILKQM
+641 YADEKNVLKQL

-657 DTVTEIF
+657 DAVTDVF
-664 THLTSNLY
+664 THLTESLY
-672 EDLQK
+672 TDLQN

-706 IAKLETKFNDME
+706 ISKLEAKFNEME

>member
-22 MSAQRTKQT
+22 MSAQRTKMT

-37 TKLEWKKELWTSM
+37 TKLEWKKDIWSSL

-96 YTVKVNKLASTQAV
+96 YTVKVNKLASTQYV
-110 TSGKLNTVTV
+110 SSGKLNKV
-120 KNDTNQDVE
+120 KVDDGNGNQVD
-129 VAATSETKLQD
+129 ADATSKTKLKD
-140 LKDTNGNKTFTNG
+140 LKDTSGNPTFTNG

-159 NDANKKTVYLDVD
+159 NGANGQTVYLDVN
-172 ENTTIQDFLDKC
+172 EETTIQDFLDKC
-184 TSAGLTAT
+184 TSVGLTAT

-199 FFINSE
+199 LFLSSE
-205 KSGAGNA
+205 KSGEGNA
-212 FKITSSTITDLD
+212 FKITSSELSSN
-224 QQKATDDLKKKIGY
+224 QQQASNDLKTLVGY
-238 NNLSSSDKA
+238 KGLSSADK
-247 AVDTILYGMRN
+247 
-258 NPTAAISAEDQTKLE
+258 
-273 ELAAANA
+273 
-280 ENEAS
+280 
-285 QKANAYVRDTDAKTA
+285 
-300 AQAQYNTDLSNWT
+300 
-313 QIDNTPGI
+313 
-321 TLEMDFL
+321 
-328 NHRGQNLLV
+328 
-337 GANQP
+337 
-342 DIDKAREAVI
+342 
-352 KNMTEAEFT
+352 
-361 ENFDSKYKTKVD
+361 
-373 SYMTTG
+373 
-379 ISGKGSDYDFDNST
+379 ST
-393 VRSTNAKTAVDSLIT
+393 VDSLLAGLQNGTVTVADATQKLQEIGKAGVESDAEKKANRFYYDVANKAAGDALSAAVAASGKSEAEYLKANGYSNLDVTDSAAVAGAKASYIDNKTTELLGTQQYKDDIAAAIQNGISSADVHSKLPGTPSTDEFLYTFDDIT
-408 AYKSAFTS
+408 TRTTNITNGIAKATQKYYTEMHDNASDANASGSALASLGLTNF
-416 TSAPTEDGTALA
+416 DGTTEIKENDA
-428 ALGLSNITGEDVAE
+428 AN
-442 KIEKIDPSTGK
+442 
-453 PVIDPSTGKPE
+453 
-464 MVKNGVGMVV
+464 NGTGMVV

-503 EILGETEGETVNITV
+503 EILGTTEGETVNITV

-608 GRTYS
+608 GKTYS

-633 KGDEDDAE
+633 RGDEDDAE
-641 YADDKNILKQM
+641 YADEKNVLKQL

-657 DTVTEIF
+657 DAVTDVF
-664 THLTSNLY
+664 THLTESLY
-672 EDLQK
+672 TDLQK

-706 IAKLETKFNDME
+706 ISKLEAKFNEME

>member
-22 MSAQRTKQT
+22 MSAQRTKMT

-37 TKLEWKKELWTSM
+37 TKLEWKKDIWSSL

-96 YTVKVNKLASTQAV
+96 YTVKVNKLASTQYV
-110 TSGKLNTVTV
+110 SSGKLNKV
-120 KNDTNQDVE
+120 KVDDGNGNQVD
-129 VAATSETKLQD
+129 ADATSKTKLKD
-140 LKDTNGNKTFTNG
+140 LKDTSGNPTFTNG

-159 NDANKKTVYLDVD
+159 NGANGQTVYLDVN
-172 ENTTIQDFLDKC
+172 EETTIQDFLDKC
-184 TSAGLTAT
+184 TSVGLTAT

-199 FFINSE
+199 LFLSSE
-205 KSGAGNA
+205 KSGEGNA
-212 FKITSSTITDLD
+212 FKITSSE
-224 QQKATDDLKKKIGY
+224 
-238 NNLSSSDKA
+238 LSSS
-247 AVDTILYGMRN
+247 
-258 NPTAAISAEDQTKLE
+258 QQQ
-273 ELAAANA
+273 
-280 ENEAS
+280 AS
-285 QKANAYVRDTDAKTA
+285 NDLKT
-300 AQAQYNTDLSNWT
+300 
-313 QIDNTPGI
+313 
-321 TLEMDFL
+321 
-328 NHRGQNLLV
+328 LV
-337 GANQP
+337 GYKGLSSA
-342 DIDKAREAVI
+342 DK
-352 KNMTEAEFT
+352 
-361 ENFDSKYKTKVD
+361 
-373 SYMTTG
+373 
-379 ISGKGSDYDFDNST
+379 ST
-393 VRSTNAKTAVDSLIT
+393 VDSLLAGLQNGTVTVADATQKLQEIGKAGVESDAEKKANRFYYDVANKAAGDALSAAAADAGQSEADYLKANGYSNLDVTDSAAVAEAKASYIDNKTTELLGTQQYKDDIAAAIQNGISSADVQSKLPGTSSTDEFLYTFDDIT
-408 AYKSAFTS
+408 TRTTNITNGIATATQKYYTEMHDNASDANASGSALASLGLTNF
-416 TSAPTEDGTALA
+416 DGTTEIKENDA
-428 ALGLSNITGEDVAE
+428 AN
-442 KIEKIDPSTGK
+442 
-453 PVIDPSTGKPE
+453 
-464 MVKNGVGMVV
+464 NGTGMVV

-503 EILGETEGETVNITV
+503 EILGTTEGETVNITV

-608 GRTYS
+608 GKTYS

-633 KGDEDDAE
+633 RGDEDDAE
-641 YADDKNILKQM
+641 YADEKNVLKQL

-657 DTVTEIF
+657 DAVTDVF
-664 THLTSNLY
+664 THLTESLY
-672 EDLQK
+672 TDLQK

-706 IAKLETKFNDME
+706 ISKLEAKFNEME

>member
-22 MSAQRTKQT
+22 MSAQRTKMT

-37 TKLEWKKELWTSM
+37 TKLEWKKDIWSSL

-96 YTVKVNKLASTQAV
+96 YTVKVNKLASTQYV
-110 TSGKLNTVTV
+110 SSGKLNKV
-120 KNDTNQDVE
+120 KVDDGNGNQVD
-129 VAATSETKLQD
+129 ADATSKTKLKD
-140 LKDTNGNKTFTNG
+140 LKDTSGNPTFTNG

-159 NDANKKTVYLDVD
+159 NGANGQTVYLDVN
-172 ENTTIQDFLDKC
+172 EETTIQDFLDKC
-184 TSAGLTAT
+184 TSVGLTAT

-199 FFINSE
+199 LFLSSE
-205 KSGAGNA
+205 KSGEGNA
-212 FKITSSTITDLD
+212 FKITSSELSSN
-224 QQKATDDLKKKIGY
+224 QQQASNDLKTLVGY
-238 NNLSSSDKA
+238 KGLSSADK
-247 AVDTILYGMRN
+247 
-258 NPTAAISAEDQTKLE
+258 
-273 ELAAANA
+273 
-280 ENEAS
+280 
-285 QKANAYVRDTDAKTA
+285 
-300 AQAQYNTDLSNWT
+300 
-313 QIDNTPGI
+313 
-321 TLEMDFL
+321 
-328 NHRGQNLLV
+328 
-337 GANQP
+337 
-342 DIDKAREAVI
+342 
-352 KNMTEAEFT
+352 
-361 ENFDSKYKTKVD
+361 
-373 SYMTTG
+373 
-379 ISGKGSDYDFDNST
+379 ST
-393 VRSTNAKTAVDSLIT
+393 VDSLLAGLQNGTVTVADATQKLQEIGKAGVESDAEKKANRFYYDVANKAAGDALSAAVADAGQSEADYLKANGYSNLDVTDSAAVAGAKASYIDNKTTELLGTQQYKDDIAAAIQNGISSADVQSKLPGTSSTDEFLYTFDDIT
-408 AYKSAFTS
+408 TRTTNITNGIATATQKYYTEMHDNASDANASGSALASLGLTNF
-416 TSAPTEDGTALA
+416 DGTTEIKENDA
-428 ALGLSNITGEDVAE
+428 AN
-442 KIEKIDPSTGK
+442 
-453 PVIDPSTGKPE
+453 
-464 MVKNGVGMVV
+464 NGTGMVV

-503 EILGETEGETVNITV
+503 EILGTTEGETVNITV

-608 GRTYS
+608 GKTYS

-633 KGDEDDAE
+633 RGDEDDAE
-641 YADDKNILKQM
+641 YADEKNVLKQL

-657 DTVTEIF
+657 DAVTDVF
-664 THLTSNLY
+664 THLTESLY
-672 EDLQK
+672 TDLQK

-706 IAKLETKFNDME
+706 ISKLEAKFNEME

>member
-22 MSAQRTKQT
+22 MSAQRTKMT

-37 TKLEWKKELWTSM
+37 TKLEWKKDIWSSL

-96 YTVKVNKLASTQAV
+96 YTVKVNKLASTQYV
-110 TSGKLNTVTV
+110 SSGKLNKV
-120 KNDTNQDVE
+120 KVDDGNGNQVD
-129 VAATSETKLQD
+129 ADATSKTKLKD
-140 LKDTNGNKTFTNG
+140 LKDTSGNPTFTNG

-159 NDANKKTVYLDVD
+159 NGANGQTVYLDVN
-172 ENTTIQDFLDKC
+172 EETTIQDFLDKC
-184 TSAGLTAT
+184 TSVGLTAT

-199 FFINSE
+199 LFLSSE
-205 KSGAGNA
+205 KSGEGNA
-212 FKITSSTITDLD
+212 FKITSSELSSD
-224 QQKATDDLKKKIGY
+224 QQQASNDLKTLVGY
-238 NNLSSSDKA
+238 KGLSSADK
-247 AVDTILYGMRN
+247 
-258 NPTAAISAEDQTKLE
+258 
-273 ELAAANA
+273 
-280 ENEAS
+280 
-285 QKANAYVRDTDAKTA
+285 
-300 AQAQYNTDLSNWT
+300 
-313 QIDNTPGI
+313 
-321 TLEMDFL
+321 
-328 NHRGQNLLV
+328 
-337 GANQP
+337 
-342 DIDKAREAVI
+342 
-352 KNMTEAEFT
+352 
-361 ENFDSKYKTKVD
+361 
-373 SYMTTG
+373 
-379 ISGKGSDYDFDNST
+379 ST
-393 VRSTNAKTAVDSLIT
+393 VDSLLAGLQNGTVTVADATQKLQEIGKAGVESDAEKKANRFYYDVANKAAGDALSAAAADAGQSEADYLKANGYSNLDVTDSAAVAGAKASYIDNKTTELLGTQQYKDDIAAAIQNGISSTDVQNKLPGTPSTDEFLYTFDDIT
-408 AYKSAFTS
+408 TKTTNITNGIATATQNYYTEMHDNASDANASGSALASLGLTNF
-416 TSAPTEDGTALA
+416 DGTTEIKENDA
-428 ALGLSNITGEDVAE
+428 AN
-442 KIEKIDPSTGK
+442 
-453 PVIDPSTGKPE
+453 
-464 MVKNGVGMVV
+464 NGTGMVV

-503 EILGETEGETVNITV
+503 EILGTTEGETVNITV

-608 GRTYS
+608 GKTYS

-633 KGDEDDAE
+633 RGDEDDAE
-641 YADDKNILKQM
+641 YADEKNVLKQL

-657 DTVTEIF
+657 DAVTDVF
-664 THLTSNLY
+664 THLTESLY
-672 EDLQK
+672 TDLQK

-706 IAKLETKFNDME
+706 ISKLEAKFNEME

>member
-22 MSAQRTKQT
+22 MSAQRTKMT

-37 TKLEWKKELWTSM
+37 TKLEWKKDIWSSL

-96 YTVKVNKLASTQAV
+96 YTVKVNKLASTQYV
-110 TSGKLNTVTV
+110 SSGKLNKV
-120 KNDTNQDVE
+120 KVDDGNGNQVD
-129 VAATSETKLQD
+129 ADATSKTKLKD
-140 LKDTNGNKTFTNG
+140 LKDTSGNPTFTNG

-159 NDANKKTVYLDVD
+159 NGANGQTVYLDVN
-172 ENTTIQDFLDKC
+172 EETTIQDFLDKC
-184 TSAGLTAT
+184 TSVGLTAT

-199 FFINSE
+199 LFLSSE
-205 KSGAGNA
+205 KSGEGNA
-212 FKITSSTITDLD
+212 FKITSSELSSN
-224 QQKATDDLKKKIGY
+224 QQQASNDLKTLVGY
-238 NNLSSSDKA
+238 KGLSSADK
-247 AVDTILYGMRN
+247 
-258 NPTAAISAEDQTKLE
+258 
-273 ELAAANA
+273 
-280 ENEAS
+280 
-285 QKANAYVRDTDAKTA
+285 
-300 AQAQYNTDLSNWT
+300 
-313 QIDNTPGI
+313 
-321 TLEMDFL
+321 
-328 NHRGQNLLV
+328 
-337 GANQP
+337 
-342 DIDKAREAVI
+342 
-352 KNMTEAEFT
+352 
-361 ENFDSKYKTKVD
+361 
-373 SYMTTG
+373 
-379 ISGKGSDYDFDNST
+379 ST
-393 VRSTNAKTAVDSLIT
+393 VDSLLAGLQNGTVTVADATQKLQEIGKAGVESDAEKKANRFYYDVANKAAGDALSDAVAASGKSEAEYLKANGYSNLDVTDSAAVAGAKASYIDNKTTELLGTQQYKDDIAAAIQNGISSADVQSKLPGTSSTDEFLYTFDDIT
-408 AYKSAFTS
+408 TRTNNITNGIATATQNYYTEMHDNASDANASGSALASLGLTNF
-416 TSAPTEDGTALA
+416 DGTTEIKENDA
-428 ALGLSNITGEDVAE
+428 AN
-442 KIEKIDPSTGK
+442 
-453 PVIDPSTGKPE
+453 
-464 MVKNGVGMVV
+464 NGTGMVV

-503 EILGETEGETVNITV
+503 EILGTTEGETVNITV

-608 GRTYS
+608 GKTYS

-633 KGDEDDAE
+633 RGDEDDAE
-641 YADDKNILKQM
+641 YADEKNVLKQL

-657 DTVTEIF
+657 DAVTDVF
-664 THLTSNLY
+664 THLTESLY
-672 EDLQK
+672 TDLQK

-706 IAKLETKFNDME
+706 ISKLEAKFNEME

>member
-22 MSAQRTKQT
+22 MSAQRTKMT

-37 TKLEWKKELWTSM
+37 TKLEWKKDIWSSL

-96 YTVKVNKLASTQAV
+96 YTVKVNKLASTQYV
-110 TSGKLNTVTV
+110 SSGKLNKV
-120 KNDTNQDVE
+120 KVDDGNGNQVD
-129 VAATSETKLQD
+129 ADATSKTKLKD
-140 LKDTNGNKTFTNG
+140 LKDTSGNPTFTNG

-159 NDANKKTVYLDVD
+159 NGANGQTVYLDVN
-172 ENTTIQDFLDKC
+172 EETTIQDFLDKC
-184 TSAGLTAT
+184 TSVGLTAT

-199 FFINSE
+199 LFLSSE
-205 KSGAGNA
+205 KSGEGNA
-212 FKITSSTITDLD
+212 FKITSSELSSN
-224 QQKATDDLKKKIGY
+224 QQQASNDLKTLVGY
-238 NNLSSSDKA
+238 KGLSSADK
-247 AVDTILYGMRN
+247 
-258 NPTAAISAEDQTKLE
+258 
-273 ELAAANA
+273 
-280 ENEAS
+280 
-285 QKANAYVRDTDAKTA
+285 
-300 AQAQYNTDLSNWT
+300 
-313 QIDNTPGI
+313 
-321 TLEMDFL
+321 
-328 NHRGQNLLV
+328 
-337 GANQP
+337 
-342 DIDKAREAVI
+342 
-352 KNMTEAEFT
+352 
-361 ENFDSKYKTKVD
+361 
-373 SYMTTG
+373 
-379 ISGKGSDYDFDNST
+379 ST
-393 VRSTNAKTAVDSLIT
+393 VDSLLAGLQNGTVTVADATQKLQEIGKAGVESDAEKKANRFYYDVANKAAGDALSAAAAAAGQSEADYLKANGYSNLDVTDSAAVAGAKASYIDNKTTELLGTQQYKDDIAAAIQNGISSTDVHSKLPGTLSTDEFLYTFDDIT
-408 AYKSAFTS
+408 TRTTNITNGIATATQKYYTEMHDNASDANASGSALASLGLTNF
-416 TSAPTEDGTALA
+416 DGTTEIKENDA
-428 ALGLSNITGEDVAE
+428 AN
-442 KIEKIDPSTGK
+442 
-453 PVIDPSTGKPE
+453 
-464 MVKNGVGMVV
+464 NGTGMVV

-503 EILGETEGETVNITV
+503 EILGTTEGETVNITV

-608 GRTYS
+608 GKTYS

-633 KGDEDDAE
+633 RGDEDDAE
-641 YADDKNILKQM
+641 YADEKNVLKQL

-657 DTVTEIF
+657 DAVTDVF
-664 THLTSNLY
+664 THLTESLY
-672 EDLQK
+672 TDLQK

-706 IAKLETKFNDME
+706 ISKLEAKFNEME

>member
-22 MSAQRTKQT
+22 MSAQRTKMT

-37 TKLEWKKELWTSM
+37 TKLEWKKDIWSSL

-96 YTVKVNKLASTQAV
+96 YTVKVNKLASTQYV
-110 TSGKLNTVTV
+110 SSGKLNKV
-120 KNDTNQDVE
+120 KVDDGNGNQVD
-129 VAATSETKLQD
+129 ADATSKTKLKD
-140 LKDTNGNKTFTNG
+140 LKDTSGNPTFTNG

-159 NDANKKTVYLDVD
+159 NGANGQTVYLDVN
-172 ENTTIQDFLDKC
+172 EETTIQDFLDKC
-184 TSAGLTAT
+184 TSVGLTAT

-199 FFINSE
+199 LFLSSE
-205 KSGAGNA
+205 KSGEGNA
-212 FKITSSTITDLD
+212 FKITSSELSSN
-224 QQKATDDLKKKIGY
+224 QQQASNDLKTLVGY
-238 NNLSSSDKA
+238 KGLSSADK
-247 AVDTILYGMRN
+247 
-258 NPTAAISAEDQTKLE
+258 
-273 ELAAANA
+273 
-280 ENEAS
+280 
-285 QKANAYVRDTDAKTA
+285 
-300 AQAQYNTDLSNWT
+300 
-313 QIDNTPGI
+313 
-321 TLEMDFL
+321 
-328 NHRGQNLLV
+328 
-337 GANQP
+337 
-342 DIDKAREAVI
+342 
-352 KNMTEAEFT
+352 
-361 ENFDSKYKTKVD
+361 
-373 SYMTTG
+373 
-379 ISGKGSDYDFDNST
+379 ST
-393 VRSTNAKTAVDSLIT
+393 VDSLLAGLQNGTVTVADATQKLQEIGKAGVESDAEKKANRFYYDVANKAAGDALSAAAAAAGQSEADYLKANGYSNLDVTDSAAVAGAKASYIDNKTTELLGTQQYKDDIAAAIQNGISSTDVQNKLPGTPSTDEFLYTFDDIT
-408 AYKSAFTS
+408 TRTNNITNGIAIATQNYYTEMHDNASDANAFGSALASLGLTNF
-416 TSAPTEDGTALA
+416 DGTTEIKENDA
-428 ALGLSNITGEDVAE
+428 AN
-442 KIEKIDPSTGK
+442 
-453 PVIDPSTGKPE
+453 
-464 MVKNGVGMVV
+464 NGTGMVV

-503 EILGETEGETVNITV
+503 EILGTTEGETVNITV

-608 GRTYS
+608 GKTYS

-633 KGDEDDAE
+633 RGDEDDAE
-641 YADDKNILKQM
+641 YADEKNVLKQL

-657 DTVTEIF
+657 DAVTDVF
-664 THLTSNLY
+664 THLTESLY
-672 EDLQK
+672 TDLQN

-706 IAKLETKFNDME
+706 ISKLEAKFNEME

>member
-22 MSAQRTKQT
+22 MSAQRTKMT

-37 TKLEWKKELWTSM
+37 TKLEWKKDIWSSL

-96 YTVKVNKLASTQAV
+96 YTVKVNKLASTQYV
-110 TSGKLNTVTV
+110 SSGKLNKV
-120 KNDTNQDVE
+120 KVDDGNGNQVD
-129 VAATSETKLQD
+129 ADATSKTKLKD
-140 LKDTNGNKTFTNG
+140 LKDTSGNPTFTNG

-159 NDANKKTVYLDVD
+159 NGANGQTVYLDVN
-172 ENTTIQDFLDKC
+172 EETTIQDFLDKC
-184 TSAGLTAT
+184 TSVGLTAT

-199 FFINSE
+199 LFLSSE
-205 KSGAGNA
+205 KSGEGNA
-212 FKITSSTITDLD
+212 FKITSSELSSN
-224 QQKATDDLKKKIGY
+224 QQQASNDLKTLVGY
-238 NNLSSSDKA
+238 KGLSSADK
-247 AVDTILYGMRN
+247 
-258 NPTAAISAEDQTKLE
+258 
-273 ELAAANA
+273 
-280 ENEAS
+280 
-285 QKANAYVRDTDAKTA
+285 
-300 AQAQYNTDLSNWT
+300 
-313 QIDNTPGI
+313 
-321 TLEMDFL
+321 
-328 NHRGQNLLV
+328 
-337 GANQP
+337 
-342 DIDKAREAVI
+342 
-352 KNMTEAEFT
+352 
-361 ENFDSKYKTKVD
+361 
-373 SYMTTG
+373 
-379 ISGKGSDYDFDNST
+379 ST
-393 VRSTNAKTAVDSLIT
+393 VDSLLAGLQNGTVTVADATQKLQEIGKAGVESDAEKKANRFYYDVANKAAGDALSAAAAAAGQSEADYLKANGYSNLDVTDSAAVAGAKASYIDNKTTELLGTQQYKDDIAAAIQNGISSTDVQNKLPGTPSTDEFLYTFDDIT
-408 AYKSAFTS
+408 TRTNNITNGIAIATQNYYTEMHDNASDANASGSALASLGLTNF
-416 TSAPTEDGTALA
+416 DGTTEIKENDA
-428 ALGLSNITGEDVAE
+428 AN
-442 KIEKIDPSTGK
+442 
-453 PVIDPSTGKPE
+453 
-464 MVKNGVGMVV
+464 NGTGMVV

-503 EILGETEGETVNITV
+503 EILGTTEGETVNITV

-608 GRTYS
+608 GKTYS

-633 KGDEDDAE
+633 RGDEDDAE
-641 YADDKNILKQM
+641 YADEKNVLKQL

-657 DTVTEIF
+657 DAVTDVF
-664 THLTSNLY
+664 THLTESLY
-672 EDLQK
+672 TDLQN

-706 IAKLETKFNDME
+706 ISKLEAKFNEME

>member
-22 MSAQRTKQT
+22 MSAQRTKMT

-37 TKLEWKKELWTSM
+37 TKLEWKKDIWSSL

-96 YTVKVNKLASTQAV
+96 YTVKVNKLASTQYV
-110 TSGKLNTVTV
+110 SSGKLNKV
-120 KNDTNQDVE
+120 KVDDGNGNQVD
-129 VAATSETKLQD
+129 ADATSKTKLKD
-140 LKDTNGNKTFTNG
+140 LKDTSGNPTFTNG

-159 NDANKKTVYLDVD
+159 NGANGQTVYLDVN
-172 ENTTIQDFLDKC
+172 EETTIQDFLDKC
-184 TSAGLTAT
+184 TSVGLTAT

-199 FFINSE
+199 LFLSSE
-205 KSGAGNA
+205 KSGEGNA
-212 FKITSSTITDLD
+212 FKITSSELSSN
-224 QQKATDDLKKKIGY
+224 QQQASNDLKTLVGY
-238 NNLSSSDKA
+238 KGLSSADK
-247 AVDTILYGMRN
+247 
-258 NPTAAISAEDQTKLE
+258 
-273 ELAAANA
+273 
-280 ENEAS
+280 
-285 QKANAYVRDTDAKTA
+285 
-300 AQAQYNTDLSNWT
+300 
-313 QIDNTPGI
+313 
-321 TLEMDFL
+321 
-328 NHRGQNLLV
+328 
-337 GANQP
+337 
-342 DIDKAREAVI
+342 
-352 KNMTEAEFT
+352 
-361 ENFDSKYKTKVD
+361 
-373 SYMTTG
+373 
-379 ISGKGSDYDFDNST
+379 ST
-393 VRSTNAKTAVDSLIT
+393 VDSLLAGLQNGTVTVADATQKLQEIGKAGVESDAEKKANRFYYDVANKAAGDALSAAAAAGQSEADYLKANGYSNLDVTDSAAVAGAKASYIDNKTTELLGTQQYKDDIAAAIQNGISSTDVQNKLPGTPSTDEFLYTFDDIT
-408 AYKSAFTS
+408 TRTNNITNGIATATQNYYTEMHDNASDANASGSALASLGLTNF
-416 TSAPTEDGTALA
+416 DGTTEIKENDA
-428 ALGLSNITGEDVAE
+428 AN
-442 KIEKIDPSTGK
+442 
-453 PVIDPSTGKPE
+453 
-464 MVKNGVGMVV
+464 NGTGMVV

-503 EILGETEGETVNITV
+503 EILGTTEGETVNITV

-608 GRTYS
+608 GKTYS

-633 KGDEDDAE
+633 RGDEDDAE
-641 YADDKNILKQM
+641 YADEKNVLKQL

-657 DTVTEIF
+657 DAVTDVF
-664 THLTSNLY
+664 THLTESLY
-672 EDLQK
+672 TDLQK

-706 IAKLETKFNDME
+706 ISKLEAKFNEME

>member
-22 MSAQRTKQT
+22 MSAQRTKMT

-37 TKLEWKKELWTSM
+37 TKLEWKKDIWSSL

-96 YTVKVNKLASTQAV
+96 YTVKVNKLASTQYV
-110 TSGKLNTVTV
+110 SSGKLNKV
-120 KNDTNQDVE
+120 KVDDGNGNQVD
-129 VAATSETKLQD
+129 ADATSKTKLKD
-140 LKDTNGNKTFTNG
+140 LKDTSGNPTFTNG

-159 NDANKKTVYLDVD
+159 NGANGQTVYLDVN
-172 ENTTIQDFLDKC
+172 EETTIQDFLDKC
-184 TSAGLTAT
+184 TSVGLTAT

-199 FFINSE
+199 LFLSSE
-205 KSGAGNA
+205 KSGEGNA
-212 FKITSSTITDLD
+212 FKITSSELSSN
-224 QQKATDDLKKKIGY
+224 QQQASNDLKTLVGY
-238 NNLSSSDKA
+238 KGLSSADK
-247 AVDTILYGMRN
+247 
-258 NPTAAISAEDQTKLE
+258 
-273 ELAAANA
+273 
-280 ENEAS
+280 
-285 QKANAYVRDTDAKTA
+285 
-300 AQAQYNTDLSNWT
+300 
-313 QIDNTPGI
+313 
-321 TLEMDFL
+321 
-328 NHRGQNLLV
+328 
-337 GANQP
+337 
-342 DIDKAREAVI
+342 
-352 KNMTEAEFT
+352 
-361 ENFDSKYKTKVD
+361 
-373 SYMTTG
+373 
-379 ISGKGSDYDFDNST
+379 ST
-393 VRSTNAKTAVDSLIT
+393 VDSLLAGLQNGTVTVADATQKLQEIGKAGVESDAEKKANRFYYDVANKAAGDVLSAAVAASGQSEADYLKANGYSNLDVTDSAAVAGAKASYIDNKTTELLGTQQYKDDIAAAIQNGISSADVHSKLPGTPSTDEFLYTFDDIT
-408 AYKSAFTS
+408 TRTNNITNGIATATQNYYTEMHDKASDANASGSALASLGLTNF
-416 TSAPTEDGTALA
+416 DGTTEIKENDA
-428 ALGLSNITGEDVAE
+428 AN
-442 KIEKIDPSTGK
+442 
-453 PVIDPSTGKPE
+453 
-464 MVKNGVGMVV
+464 NGTGMVV

-503 EILGETEGETVNITV
+503 EILGTTEGETVNITV

-608 GRTYS
+608 GKTYS

-633 KGDEDDAE
+633 RGDEDDAE
-641 YADDKNILKQM
+641 YADEKNVLKQL

-657 DTVTEIF
+657 DAVTDVF
-664 THLTSNLY
+664 THLTESLY
-672 EDLQK
+672 TDLQN

-706 IAKLETKFNDME
+706 ISKLEAKFNEME

>member
-22 MSAQRTKQT
+22 MSAQRTKMT

-37 TKLEWKKELWTSM
+37 TKLEWKKDIWSSL

-96 YTVKVNKLASTQAV
+96 YTVKVNKLASTQYV
-110 TSGKLNTVTV
+110 SSGKLNKV
-120 KNDTNQDVE
+120 KVDDGNGNQVD
-129 VAATSETKLQD
+129 ADATSKTKLKD
-140 LKDTNGNKTFTNG
+140 LKDTSGNPTFTNG

-159 NDANKKTVYLDVD
+159 NGANGQTVYLDVN
-172 ENTTIQDFLDKC
+172 EETTIQDFLDKC
-184 TSAGLTAT
+184 TSVGLTAT

-199 FFINSE
+199 LFLSSE
-205 KSGAGNA
+205 KSGEGNA
-212 FKITSSTITDLD
+212 FKITSSELSSD
-224 QQKATDDLKKKIGY
+224 QQQASNDLKTLVGY
-238 NNLSSSDKA
+238 KGLSSADK
-247 AVDTILYGMRN
+247 
-258 NPTAAISAEDQTKLE
+258 
-273 ELAAANA
+273 
-280 ENEAS
+280 
-285 QKANAYVRDTDAKTA
+285 
-300 AQAQYNTDLSNWT
+300 
-313 QIDNTPGI
+313 
-321 TLEMDFL
+321 
-328 NHRGQNLLV
+328 
-337 GANQP
+337 
-342 DIDKAREAVI
+342 
-352 KNMTEAEFT
+352 
-361 ENFDSKYKTKVD
+361 
-373 SYMTTG
+373 
-379 ISGKGSDYDFDNST
+379 ST
-393 VRSTNAKTAVDSLIT
+393 VDSLLAGLQNGTVTVADATQKLQEIGKAGVESDAEKKANRFYYDVANKAAGDALSAAAADTGQSEADYLKANGYSNLDVTDSAAVAGAKASYIDNKTTELLGTQQYKDDIAAAIQNGISSTDVQNKLPGTPSTDEFLYTFDDIT
-408 AYKSAFTS
+408 TRTTNITNGIATATQNYYTEMHDNASDANASGSALASLGLTNF
-416 TSAPTEDGTALA
+416 DGTTEIKENDA
-428 ALGLSNITGEDVAE
+428 AN
-442 KIEKIDPSTGK
+442 
-453 PVIDPSTGKPE
+453 
-464 MVKNGVGMVV
+464 NGTGMVV

-503 EILGETEGETVNITV
+503 EILGTTEGETVNITV

-608 GRTYS
+608 GKTYS

-633 KGDEDDAE
+633 RGDEDDAE
-641 YADDKNILKQM
+641 YADEKNVLKQL

-657 DTVTEIF
+657 DAVTDVF
-664 THLTSNLY
+664 THLTESLY
-672 EDLQK
+672 TDLQK

-706 IAKLETKFNDME
+706 ISKLEAKFNEME

>member
-22 MSAQRTKQT
+22 MSAQRTKMT

-37 TKLEWKKELWTSM
+37 TKLEWKKDIWSSL

-96 YTVKVNKLASTQAV
+96 YTVKVNKLASTQYV
-110 TSGKLNTVTV
+110 SSGKLNKV
-120 KNDTNQDVE
+120 KVDDGNGNQVD
-129 VAATSETKLQD
+129 ADATSKTKLKD
-140 LKDTNGNKTFTNG
+140 LKDTSGNPTFTNG

-159 NDANKKTVYLDVD
+159 NGANGQTVYLDVN
-172 ENTTIQDFLDKC
+172 EETTIQDFLDKC
-184 TSAGLTAT
+184 TSVGLTAT

-199 FFINSE
+199 LFLSSE
-205 KSGAGNA
+205 KSGEGNA
-212 FKITSSTITDLD
+212 FKITSSELSSN
-224 QQKATDDLKKKIGY
+224 QQQASNDLKTLVGY
-238 NNLSSSDKA
+238 KGLSSADK
-247 AVDTILYGMRN
+247 
-258 NPTAAISAEDQTKLE
+258 
-273 ELAAANA
+273 
-280 ENEAS
+280 
-285 QKANAYVRDTDAKTA
+285 
-300 AQAQYNTDLSNWT
+300 
-313 QIDNTPGI
+313 
-321 TLEMDFL
+321 
-328 NHRGQNLLV
+328 
-337 GANQP
+337 
-342 DIDKAREAVI
+342 
-352 KNMTEAEFT
+352 
-361 ENFDSKYKTKVD
+361 
-373 SYMTTG
+373 
-379 ISGKGSDYDFDNST
+379 ST
-393 VRSTNAKTAVDSLIT
+393 VDSLLAGLQNGTVTVADATQKLQEIGKAGVESDAEKKANRFYYDVANKAAGDALSAAVTASGKSEAEYLKANGYSNLDVTDSAAVAGAKASYIDNKTTELLGTQQYKDDIAAAIQNGISSADVHSKLPGTLSTDEFLYTFDDIT
-408 AYKSAFTS
+408 TRTTNITNGIATATQKYYTEMHDNASDANASDANASGSALASLGLTNF
-416 TSAPTEDGTALA
+416 DGTTEIKENDA
-428 ALGLSNITGEDVAE
+428 AN
-442 KIEKIDPSTGK
+442 
-453 PVIDPSTGKPE
+453 
-464 MVKNGVGMVV
+464 NGTGMVV

-503 EILGETEGETVNITV
+503 EILGTTEGETVNITV

-608 GRTYS
+608 GKTYS

-633 KGDEDDAE
+633 RGDEDDAE
-641 YADDKNILKQM
+641 YADEKNVLKQL

-657 DTVTEIF
+657 DAVTDVF
-664 THLTSNLY
+664 THLTESLY
-672 EDLQK
+672 TDLQK

-706 IAKLETKFNDME
+706 ISKLEAKFNEME

>member
-22 MSAQRTKQT
+22 MSAQRTKMT

-37 TKLEWKKELWTSM
+37 TKLEWKKDIWSSL

-96 YTVKVNKLASTQAV
+96 YTVKVNKLASTQYV
-110 TSGKLNTVTV
+110 SSGKLNKV
-120 KNDTNQDVE
+120 KVDDGNGNQVD
-129 VAATSETKLQD
+129 ADATSKTKLKD
-140 LKDTNGNKTFTNG
+140 LKDTSGNPTFTNG

-159 NDANKKTVYLDVD
+159 NGANGQTVYLDVN
-172 ENTTIQDFLDKC
+172 EETTIQDFLDKC
-184 TSAGLTAT
+184 TSVGLTAT

-199 FFINSE
+199 LFISSE
-205 KSGAGNA
+205 KSGEGNA
-212 FKITSSTITDLD
+212 FKITSSELSSN
-224 QQKATDDLKKKIGY
+224 QQQASNDLKTLVGY
-238 NNLSSSDKA
+238 KGLSSADK
-247 AVDTILYGMRN
+247 
-258 NPTAAISAEDQTKLE
+258 
-273 ELAAANA
+273 
-280 ENEAS
+280 
-285 QKANAYVRDTDAKTA
+285 
-300 AQAQYNTDLSNWT
+300 
-313 QIDNTPGI
+313 
-321 TLEMDFL
+321 
-328 NHRGQNLLV
+328 
-337 GANQP
+337 
-342 DIDKAREAVI
+342 
-352 KNMTEAEFT
+352 
-361 ENFDSKYKTKVD
+361 
-373 SYMTTG
+373 
-379 ISGKGSDYDFDNST
+379 ST
-393 VRSTNAKTAVDSLIT
+393 VDSLLAGLQNGTVTVADATQKLQEIGKAGVESDAEKKANRFYYDVANKAAGDALSAAAADAGQSEADYLKANGYSNLDVTDSAAVAGAKASYIDNKTTELLGTQQYKDDIAAAIQNGISSTDVQNKLPGTPSTDEFLYTFDDIT
-408 AYKSAFTS
+408 TRTTNITNGIATATQNYYTEMHDNASDANASGSALASLGLTNF
-416 TSAPTEDGTALA
+416 DGTTEIKENDA
-428 ALGLSNITGEDVAE
+428 AN
-442 KIEKIDPSTGK
+442 
-453 PVIDPSTGKPE
+453 
-464 MVKNGVGMVV
+464 NGTGMVV

-503 EILGETEGETVNITV
+503 EILGTTEGETVNITV

-608 GRTYS
+608 GKTYS

-633 KGDEDDAE
+633 RGDEDDAE
-641 YADDKNILKQM
+641 YADEKNVLKQL

-657 DTVTEIF
+657 DAVTDVF
-664 THLTSNLY
+664 THLTESLY
-672 EDLQK
+672 TDLQK

-706 IAKLETKFNDME
+706 ISKLEAKFNEME

>member
-22 MSAQRTKQT
+22 MSAQRTKMT

-37 TKLEWKKELWTSM
+37 TKLEWKKDIWSSL

-96 YTVKVNKLASTQAV
+96 YTVKVNKLASTQYV
-110 TSGKLNTVTV
+110 SSGKLNKV
-120 KNDTNQDVE
+120 KVDDGNGNQVD
-129 VAATSETKLQD
+129 ADATSKTKLKD
-140 LKDTNGNKTFTNG
+140 LKDTSGNPTFTNG

-159 NDANKKTVYLDVD
+159 NGANGQTVYLDVN
-172 ENTTIQDFLDKC
+172 EETTIQDFLDKC
-184 TSAGLTAT
+184 TSVGLTAT

-199 FFINSE
+199 LFISSE
-205 KSGAGNA
+205 KSGEGNA
-212 FKITSSTITDLD
+212 FKITSSELSSD
-224 QQKATDDLKKKIGY
+224 QQQASNDLKTLVGY
-238 NNLSSSDKA
+238 KGLSSADK
-247 AVDTILYGMRN
+247 
-258 NPTAAISAEDQTKLE
+258 
-273 ELAAANA
+273 
-280 ENEAS
+280 
-285 QKANAYVRDTDAKTA
+285 
-300 AQAQYNTDLSNWT
+300 
-313 QIDNTPGI
+313 
-321 TLEMDFL
+321 
-328 NHRGQNLLV
+328 
-337 GANQP
+337 
-342 DIDKAREAVI
+342 
-352 KNMTEAEFT
+352 
-361 ENFDSKYKTKVD
+361 
-373 SYMTTG
+373 
-379 ISGKGSDYDFDNST
+379 ST
-393 VRSTNAKTAVDSLIT
+393 VDSLLAGLQNGTVTVADATQKLQEIGKAGVESDAEKKANRFYYDVANKAAGDALSAAAADAGQSEADYLKANGYSNLDVTDSAAVAGAKASYIDNKTTELLGTQQYKDDIAAAIQNGISSTDVQNKLPGTPSTDEFLYTFDDIT
-408 AYKSAFTS
+408 TRTTNITNGIATATQNYYTEMHDNASDANASGSALASLGLTNF
-416 TSAPTEDGTALA
+416 DGTTEIKENDA
-428 ALGLSNITGEDVAE
+428 AN
-442 KIEKIDPSTGK
+442 
-453 PVIDPSTGKPE
+453 
-464 MVKNGVGMVV
+464 NGTGMVV

-503 EILGETEGETVNITV
+503 EILGTTEGETVNITV

-608 GRTYS
+608 GKTYS

-633 KGDEDDAE
+633 RGDEDDAE
-641 YADDKNILKQM
+641 YADEKNVLKQL

-657 DTVTEIF
+657 DAVTDVF
-664 THLTSNLY
+664 THLTESLY
-672 EDLQK
+672 TDLQK

-706 IAKLETKFNDME
+706 ISKLEAKFNEME

>member
-22 MSAQRTKQT
+22 MSAQRTKMT

-37 TKLEWKKELWTSM
+37 TKLEWKKDIWSSL

-96 YTVKVNKLASTQAV
+96 YTVKVNKLASTQYV
-110 TSGKLNTVTV
+110 SSGKLNKV
-120 KNDTNQDVE
+120 KVDDGNGNQVD
-129 VAATSETKLQD
+129 ADATSKTKLKD
-140 LKDTNGNKTFTNG
+140 LKDTSGNPTFING

-159 NDANKKTVYLDVD
+159 NGANGQTVYLDVN
-172 ENTTIQDFLDKC
+172 EETTIQDFLDKC
-184 TSAGLTAT
+184 TSVGLTAT

-199 FFINSE
+199 LFLSSE
-205 KSGAGNA
+205 KSGEGNA
-212 FKITSSTITDLD
+212 FKITSSELSSN
-224 QQKATDDLKKKIGY
+224 QQQASNDLKTLVGY
-238 NNLSSSDKA
+238 KGLSSADK
-247 AVDTILYGMRN
+247 
-258 NPTAAISAEDQTKLE
+258 
-273 ELAAANA
+273 
-280 ENEAS
+280 
-285 QKANAYVRDTDAKTA
+285 
-300 AQAQYNTDLSNWT
+300 
-313 QIDNTPGI
+313 
-321 TLEMDFL
+321 
-328 NHRGQNLLV
+328 
-337 GANQP
+337 
-342 DIDKAREAVI
+342 
-352 KNMTEAEFT
+352 
-361 ENFDSKYKTKVD
+361 
-373 SYMTTG
+373 
-379 ISGKGSDYDFDNST
+379 ST
-393 VRSTNAKTAVDSLIT
+393 VDSLLAGLQNGTVTVADATQKLQEIGKAGVESDAEKKANRFYYDVANKAAGDALSAAAAAGQSEADYLKANGYSNLDVTDSAAVAGAKASYIDNKTTELLGTQQYKDDIAAAIQNGISSTDVQNKLPGTPSTDEFLYTFDDIT
-408 AYKSAFTS
+408 TRTNNITNGIATATQNYYTEMHDNASDANASGSALASLGLTNF
-416 TSAPTEDGTALA
+416 DGTTEIKENDA
-428 ALGLSNITGEDVAE
+428 AN
-442 KIEKIDPSTGK
+442 
-453 PVIDPSTGKPE
+453 
-464 MVKNGVGMVV
+464 NGTGMVV

-503 EILGETEGETVNITV
+503 EILGTTEGETVNITV

-608 GRTYS
+608 GKTYS

-633 KGDEDDAE
+633 RGDEDDAE
-641 YADDKNILKQM
+641 YADEKNVLKQL

-657 DTVTEIF
+657 DAVTDVF
-664 THLTSNLY
+664 THLTESLY
-672 EDLQK
+672 TDLQN

-706 IAKLETKFNDME
+706 ISKLEAKFNEME

>member
-22 MSAQRTKQT
+22 MSAQRTKMT

-37 TKLEWKKELWTSM
+37 TKLEWKKDIWSSL

-96 YTVKVNKLASTQAV
+96 YTVKVNKLASTQYV
-110 TSGKLNTVTV
+110 SSGKLNKV
-120 KNDTNQDVE
+120 KVDDGNGNQVD
-129 VAATSETKLQD
+129 ADATSKTKLKD
-140 LKDTNGNKTFTNG
+140 LKDTSGNPTFTNG

-159 NDANKKTVYLDVD
+159 NGANGQTVYLDVN
-172 ENTTIQDFLDKC
+172 EETTIQDFLDKC
-184 TSAGLTAT
+184 TSVGLTAT

-199 FFINSE
+199 LFLSSE
-205 KSGAGNA
+205 KSGEGNA
-212 FKITSSTITDLD
+212 FKITSSELSSD
-224 QQKATDDLKKKIGY
+224 QQQASNDLKTLVGY
-238 NNLSSSDKA
+238 KGLSSADK
-247 AVDTILYGMRN
+247 
-258 NPTAAISAEDQTKLE
+258 
-273 ELAAANA
+273 
-280 ENEAS
+280 
-285 QKANAYVRDTDAKTA
+285 
-300 AQAQYNTDLSNWT
+300 
-313 QIDNTPGI
+313 
-321 TLEMDFL
+321 
-328 NHRGQNLLV
+328 
-337 GANQP
+337 
-342 DIDKAREAVI
+342 
-352 KNMTEAEFT
+352 
-361 ENFDSKYKTKVD
+361 
-373 SYMTTG
+373 
-379 ISGKGSDYDFDNST
+379 ST
-393 VRSTNAKTAVDSLIT
+393 VDSLLAGLQNGTVTVADATQKLQEIGKAGVESDAEKKANRFYYDVANKAAGDALSAAASAAGQSEADYLKANGYSNLDVTDSAAVAGAKASYIDNKTTELLGTQQYKDDIAAAIQNGISSADVLSKLPGTPSTDEFLYTFDDIT
-408 AYKSAFTS
+408 TRTNNITNGIATATQNYYTEMHDNASDANASGSALASLGLTNF
-416 TSAPTEDGTALA
+416 DGTTEIKENDA
-428 ALGLSNITGEDVAE
+428 AN
-442 KIEKIDPSTGK
+442 
-453 PVIDPSTGKPE
+453 
-464 MVKNGVGMVV
+464 NGTGMVV

-503 EILGETEGETVNITV
+503 EILGTTEGETVNITV

-608 GRTYS
+608 GKTYS

-633 KGDEDDAE
+633 RGDEDDAE
-641 YADDKNILKQM
+641 YADEKNVLKQL

-657 DTVTEIF
+657 DAVTDVF
-664 THLTSNLY
+664 THLTESLY
-672 EDLQK
+672 TDLQK

-706 IAKLETKFNDME
+706 ISKLEAKFNEME